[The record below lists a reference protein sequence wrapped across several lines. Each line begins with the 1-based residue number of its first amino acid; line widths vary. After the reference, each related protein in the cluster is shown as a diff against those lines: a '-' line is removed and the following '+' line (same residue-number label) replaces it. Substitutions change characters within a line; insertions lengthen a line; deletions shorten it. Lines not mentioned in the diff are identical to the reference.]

1 MNKILPLFALAAT
14 GLTAMAQSELP
25 AFTAKDKLEAAT
37 YYHIRF
43 KNGGVELVDKG
54 ANAKVSTAYGR
65 KNDAQLFAFI
75 GTKDN
80 FVLRSKKGN
89 YLAYQNNRMT
99 SVQSAEQ
106 AEVLSI
112 LNSPNFGKGYYV
124 IARKSDS
131 SNSFNPNGGIGV
143 GKEIG
148 FWNNS
153 DVNNSLYFPL
163 PEDIPVATYSAY
175 RDEFTQNEYAY
186 TANNSFNPERPLTL
200 WYVKPAMGVANPWME
215 YSLPLGNGHLGA
227 SLFGGIQVDQIQLN
241 EKTIWTGT
249 PTDIGNHGGYHNLG
263 GIFVHDL
270 SNNFDEKTKRAIG
283 YSRFLDIER
292 GIGGVDYSDQQRTKY
307 SRRYFSSAPD
317 DVVAAHYKATGANK
331 LHLRFALVA
340 GEAIEASVPQYD
352 ENGEASFAGKL
363 PTVYYN
369 ARMKV
374 VPTGGTMT
382 VTKEGIEVKD
392 ATEVKLIFSAASTFD
407 GSVPSRSTG
416 DASTVAA
423 KVQDI
428 VTKAAAKSWAA
439 LESAHVADFESYMGR
454 VKLNLNEAKTRR
466 NTENLIE
473 LYNYQGA
480 SENKNSR
487 EGLFLEQLY
496 FNYGRYLMIS
506 SSRGAINVPSNLQG
520 IWNDKAE
527 APWNSDIHT
536 NINVQM
542 NYWPAE
548 TTNLSDCHLPFLN
561 YILDNYKGEG
571 WQKAARWGS
580 DGQKVGW
587 TVFTE
592 SNIFGGMS
600 TWGGNYKEVNA
611 WYCTHLWDHYRFT
624 RDEAFLRK
632 AFPAIWQSA
641 QFWMERMI
649 QDKVKKDGTFV
660 APNEYSPE
668 QNDHPREDGTAH
680 AQQLI
685 TANLQIAQN
694 AINILGA
701 ESLGLSAA
709 DVEKLKN
716 YVEKTDKG
724 LHIEEYK
731 GDWEDWA
738 PKLGIKNGTQLLKEW
753 KYAPYSVSGDK
764 GHRHMSHL
772 MCLYPLNQ
780 VERGDDYFQPAVNAL
795 TLRGDAATGWSM
807 GWKVNLWARAK
818 DGDHARRILNNALK
832 HSTSYGTDQYQ
843 GGIYYNLY
851 DSHAPFQIDGNFGV
865 CAGMAEMLLQSQN
878 EVIEILPAL
887 PRAWKNGSVTG
898 LKAVGNFTVD
908 VAWKKLLPSTIKI
921 VSHLGQPL
929 RVKVSGNTEKE
940 GKEVDPTKLDLTKV
954 KVLVDGHGAKV
965 TPVETKDKKHPTF
978 EIKALVNGELKDVP
992 AGATVT
998 IDFSSAAVPTGI
1010 GLVKKD
1016 DTKKKQIFG
1025 LDGRAAS
1032 ANSHGILVIDGQKV
1046 MQ

>member
-25 AFTAKDKLEAAT
+25 TFTAQDKLDAAT

-54 ANAKVSTAYGR
+54 ANAKLSTAYGR

-80 FVLRSKKGN
+80 FVLRSKNGN

-99 SVQSAEQ
+99 SVKEAAKAE
-106 AEVLSI
+106 ALSI
-112 LNSPNFGKGYYV
+112 LNSPNFGKGFYV

-131 SNSFNPNGGIGV
+131 GNSFNPFGGTGV

-148 FWNNS
+148 FWSNA

-163 PEDIPVATYSAY
+163 PEDVPAATYSAY
-175 RDEFTQNEYAY
+175 RDEFTKKEYAF

-200 WYVKPAMGVANPWME
+200 WYVKPAMGGDNPWME

-227 SLFGGIQVDQIQLN
+227 SLFGGIKVDQIQLN

-249 PTDIGNHGGYHNLG
+249 PTVIGNHGGYHNLG

-270 SNNFDEKTKRAIG
+270 SDNFDEKTKRAIG

-292 GIGGVDYSDQQRTKY
+292 GVGGVNFSDKAGTKY
-307 SRRYFSSAPD
+307 ERRYFSSAPD
-317 DVVAAHYKATGANK
+317 DVVAAHYKATGDNK

-340 GEAIEASVPQYD
+340 GEDINASNPKYD
-352 ENGEASFAGKL
+352 ENGEVSFAGKL

-392 ATEVKLIFSAASTFD
+392 ATEVKVIFSAASTFD

-416 DASTVAA
+416 DANTVAA

-454 VKLNLNEAKTRR
+454 VKLNLDNASTKR
-466 NTENLIE
+466 NTQSLITS
-473 LYNYQGA
+473 YNT
-480 SENKNSR
+480 SPSNKNSK

-520 IWNDKAE
+520 IWNDKAD
-527 APWNSDIHT
+527 APWHSDIHT

-600 TWGGNYKEVNA
+600 TWGDNYKEVNA

-685 TANLQIAQN
+685 TANLQIAQD

-709 DVEKLKN
+709 DVAKLKN

-731 GDWEDWA
+731 GDWGSWA
-738 PKLGIKNGTQLLKEW
+738 SDLKINKGTKLLKEW

-908 VAWKKLLPSTIKI
+908 VAWKNLLPSEVKI
-921 VSHLGQPL
+921 VSHLGLPL
-929 RVKVSGNTEKE
+929 RVKVAGNTQKPGEE
-940 GKEVDPTKLDLTKV
+940 IDPYKFDLTLV
-954 KVLVDGHGAKV
+954 KVLVNGRGAKV
-965 TPVETKDKKHPTF
+965 IPVETKDKKHPTF

-992 AGATVT
+992 AGSTVT

-1010 GLVKKD
+1010 GLVKKQD
-1016 DTKKKQIFG
+1016 AKKKQVFS

-1032 ANSHGILVIDGQKV
+1032 SNSHGILVIDGQKV

>member
-14 GLTAMAQSELP
+14 GLSAMAQSELP
-25 AFTAKDKLEAAT
+25 TFTAQDKLDAAT

-54 ANAKVSTAYGR
+54 TNAKVSTAYGR

-75 GTKDN
+75 GTQQN
-80 FVLRSKKGN
+80 FVLRSKNGN

-99 SVQSAEQ
+99 SVKEAAKAE
-106 AEVLSI
+106 ALSI
-112 LNSPNFGKGYYV
+112 LNSPNFGKGFYV
-124 IARKSDS
+124 IARKNDS
-131 SNSFNPNGGIGV
+131 GNSFNPFGGTGV

-148 FWNNS
+148 FWSNA

-163 PEDIPVATYSAY
+163 PEDVPAATYSAY
-175 RDEFTQNEYAY
+175 RDEFTKKEYAF

-200 WYVKPAMGVANPWME
+200 WYVKPAMGVTNPWME

-249 PTDIGNHGGYHNLG
+249 PTVIGNHGGYHNLG

-270 SNNFDEKTKRAIG
+270 SENFNTTDKKAFN
-283 YSRFLDIER
+283 YNRFLDIER
-292 GIGGVDYSDQQRTKY
+292 GVGGVNFSDKAGTKY
-307 SRRYFSSAPD
+307 ERRYFSSAPD
-317 DVVAAHYKATGANK
+317 DVVAAHYKATGDDK

-340 GEAIEASVPQYD
+340 GEDINASDPKYD
-352 ENGEASFAGKL
+352 NNGEAFFAGKL

-382 VTKEGIEVKD
+382 VTKEGVEVKE
-392 ATEVKLIFSAASTFD
+392 ATEVKVIFSAASTFD
-407 GSVPSRSTG
+407 GSVPSRSIG
-416 DASTVAA
+416 DANTVAA

-454 VKLNLNEAKTRR
+454 VKLNLDNASTKR
-466 NTENLIE
+466 NTQSLITS
-473 LYNYQGA
+473 YNA
-480 SENKNSR
+480 SPSNKDSR

-506 SSRGAINVPSNLQG
+506 SSRGNINVPSNLQG

-571 WQKAARWGS
+571 WQKAARWGD

-600 TWGGNYKEVNA
+600 TWGNNYKEVNA

-685 TANLQIAQN
+685 TANLQIAQD

-709 DVEKLKN
+709 DVAQLKK

-731 GDWEDWA
+731 GDWGDWA
-738 PKLGIKNGTQLLKEW
+738 SNLKINKGTKLLKEW
-753 KYAPYSVSGDK
+753 KYASYNVSKDK

-908 VAWKKLLPSTIKI
+908 VAWKNLLPSEVKI
-921 VSHLGQPL
+921 VSHLGLPL
-929 RVKVSGNTEKE
+929 RVKVAGNTQKPGEE
-940 GKEVDPTKLDLTKV
+940 IDPYKFDLTLV
-954 KVLVDGHGAKV
+954 KVLVNGRGAKV
-965 TPVETKDKKHPTF
+965 IPVETKDKKHPTF

-998 IDFSSAAVPTGI
+998 IDFSAPAVPTGI
-1010 GLVKKD
+1010 GLVKKQD
-1016 DTKKKQIFG
+1016 AKKKQVFS

-1032 ANSHGILVIDGQKV
+1032 SNSHGILVVDGQKV

>member
-1 MNKILPLFALAAT
+1 MTMNKILPLFALAAT

-25 AFTAKDKLEAAT
+25 TFTAKDKLEAAT

-54 ANAKVSTAYGR
+54 ANAKLSTAYGR

-80 FVLRSKKGN
+80 FVLRSKNGN

-99 SVQSAEQ
+99 SVKEVAKAE
-106 AEVLSI
+106 ALSI
-112 LNSPNFGKGYYV
+112 LNSPNFGKGFYV

-131 SNSFNPNGGIGV
+131 GNSFNPFGGTGV

-148 FWNNS
+148 FWSNA

-163 PEDIPVATYSAY
+163 PEDVPAATYSAY
-175 RDEFTQNEYAY
+175 RDEFTKKEYAF
-186 TANNSFNPERPLTL
+186 TANNTFNPERPLTL
-200 WYVKPAMGVANPWME
+200 WYVKPAMGVTNPWME

-249 PTDIGNHGGYHNLG
+249 PTVIGNHGGYHNLG

-270 SNNFDEKTKRAIG
+270 SENFNTTDKKAFN
-283 YSRFLDIER
+283 YNRFLDIER
-292 GIGGVDYSDQQRTKY
+292 GVGGVNFSDKAGTKY
-307 SRRYFSSAPD
+307 ERRYFSSAPD
-317 DVVAAHYKATGANK
+317 DVVAAHYKATGDNK

-340 GEAIEASVPQYD
+340 GEDINASNPKYD
-352 ENGEASFAGKL
+352 ENGEVSFAGKL

-382 VTKEGIEVKD
+382 VTKEGVEVKD
-392 ATEVKLIFSAASTFD
+392 ATEVKVIFSAASTFD
-407 GSVPSRSTG
+407 GSVPSRSIG
-416 DASTVAA
+416 DANTVAA

-454 VKLNLNEAKTRR
+454 VKLNLDNASTKR
-466 NTENLIE
+466 NTQSLITS
-473 LYNYQGA
+473 YNA
-480 SENKNSR
+480 SPSNKDSR

-506 SSRGAINVPSNLQG
+506 SSRGNINVPSNLQG

-571 WQKAARWGS
+571 WQKAARWGD

-600 TWGGNYKEVNA
+600 TWGNNYKEVNA

-685 TANLQIAQN
+685 TANLQIAQD

-709 DVEKLKN
+709 DVAQLKN

-731 GDWEDWA
+731 GDWGDWA
-738 PKLGIKNGTQLLKEW
+738 SNLKVNKGTKLLKEW
-753 KYAPYSVSGDK
+753 KYASYSVSKDK

-818 DGDHARRILNNALK
+818 DGDHARRILNNALR
-832 HSTSYGTDQYQ
+832 HSTAYITDQYQ

-878 EVIEILPAL
+878 EVIEVLPAL

-908 VAWKKLLPSTIKI
+908 VAWKNLLPSEVKI
-921 VSHLGQPL
+921 VSHLGLPL
-929 RVKVSGNTEKE
+929 RVKVAGNTQKPGEE
-940 GKEVDPTKLDLTKV
+940 IDPYKFDLTLV
-954 KVLVDGHGAKV
+954 KVLVNGRGAKV
-965 TPVETKDKKHPTF
+965 IPVETKDKKHPTF

-992 AGATVT
+992 AGSTVT
-998 IDFSSAAVPTGI
+998 IDFSAPAVPTGI
-1010 GLVKKD
+1010 GLVKKED
-1016 DTKKKQIFG
+1016 NKKKQVFG

>member
-14 GLTAMAQSELP
+14 GLSAMAQSELP
-25 AFTAKDKLEAAT
+25 TFTAQDKLDAAT

-54 ANAKVSTAYGR
+54 TNAKVSTAYGR

-75 GTKDN
+75 GTQQN
-80 FVLRSKKGN
+80 FVLRSKNGN

-99 SVQSAEQ
+99 SVKEAAKAE
-106 AEVLSI
+106 ALSI
-112 LNSPNFGKGYYV
+112 LNSPNFGKGFYV

-131 SNSFNPNGGIGV
+131 GNSFNPFGGTGV

-148 FWNNS
+148 FWSNA
-153 DVNNSLYFPL
+153 DVNNSLYVPL
-163 PEDIPVATYSAY
+163 PEDEPAATYSAY
-175 RDEFTQNEYAY
+175 RDEFTKKEYAF

-200 WYVKPAMGVANPWME
+200 WYVKPAMGGDNPWME

-227 SLFGGIQVDQIQLN
+227 SLFGGIKVDQIQLN

-249 PTDIGNHGGYHNLG
+249 PTVIGNHGGYHNLG

-270 SNNFDEKTKRAIG
+270 SENFNTTDKKAFN
-283 YSRFLDIER
+283 YNRFLDIER
-292 GIGGVDYSDQQRTKY
+292 GVGGVNFSDKAGTKY
-307 SRRYFSSAPD
+307 ERRYFSSAPD
-317 DVVAAHYKATGANK
+317 DVVAAHYKATGDDK

-340 GEAIEASVPQYD
+340 GEDINASDPKYD
-352 ENGEASFAGKL
+352 NNGEAFFAGKL

-382 VTKEGIEVKD
+382 VTKEGVEVKE
-392 ATEVKLIFSAASTFD
+392 ATEVKVIFSAASTFD
-407 GSVPSRSTG
+407 GSVPSRSIG
-416 DASTVAA
+416 DANTVAA

-454 VKLNLNEAKTRR
+454 VKLNLDNASTKR
-466 NTENLIE
+466 NTQSLITS
-473 LYNYQGA
+473 YNA
-480 SENKNSR
+480 SPSNKDSR

-506 SSRGAINVPSNLQG
+506 SSRGNINVPSNLQG

-571 WQKAARWGS
+571 WQKAARWGD

-600 TWGGNYKEVNA
+600 TWGNNYKEVNA

-685 TANLQIAQN
+685 TANLQIAQD

-709 DVEKLKN
+709 DVAQLKK

-731 GDWEDWA
+731 GDWGDWA
-738 PKLGIKNGTQLLKEW
+738 SNLKVNKGTKLLKEW
-753 KYAPYSVSGDK
+753 KYASYSVSKDK

-908 VAWKKLLPSTIKI
+908 VAWKNLLPSEVKV
-921 VSHLGQPL
+921 VSHLGLPL
-929 RVKVSGNTEKE
+929 RIKVAGNTQKPGEE
-940 GKEVDPTKLDLTKV
+940 IDPYKFDLTLV
-954 KVLVDGHGAKV
+954 KVLVNGRGAKV
-965 TPVETKDKKHPTF
+965 IPVETKDKKHPTF

-998 IDFSSAAVPTGI
+998 IDFSAPAVPTGI
-1010 GLVKKD
+1010 GLVKKED
-1016 DTKKKQIFG
+1016 YKKKQVFG

-1032 ANSHGILVIDGQKV
+1032 SNSHGILVIDGQKV

>member
-1 MNKILPLFALAAT
+1 MTMNKILPLFALAAT
-14 GLTAMAQSELP
+14 GLSAMAQSELP
-25 AFTAKDKLEAAT
+25 TFTAQDKLDAAT

-54 ANAKVSTAYGR
+54 TNAKVSTAYGR

-80 FVLRSKKGN
+80 FVLRSKNGN

-99 SVQSAEQ
+99 SVKEAAKAE
-106 AEVLSI
+106 ALSI
-112 LNSPNFGKGYYV
+112 LNSPNFGKGFYV

-131 SNSFNPNGGIGV
+131 GNSFNPFGGTGV

-148 FWNNS
+148 FWSNA

-163 PEDIPVATYSAY
+163 PEDVPAATYSAY
-175 RDEFTQNEYAY
+175 RDEFTKKEYAF

-200 WYVKPAMGVANPWME
+200 WYVKPAMGGDNPWME

-227 SLFGGIQVDQIQLN
+227 SLFGGIKVDQIQLN

-249 PTDIGNHGGYHNLG
+249 PTVIGNHGGYHNLG

-270 SNNFDEKTKRAIG
+270 SENFNTTDKKAFN
-283 YSRFLDIER
+283 YNRFLDIER
-292 GIGGVDYSDQQRTKY
+292 GVGGVNFSDKAGTKY
-307 SRRYFSSAPD
+307 ERRYFSSAPD
-317 DVVAAHYKATGANK
+317 DVVAAHYKATGDDK

-340 GEAIEASVPQYD
+340 GEDINASDPKYD
-352 ENGEASFAGKL
+352 NNGEAFFAGKL

-382 VTKEGIEVKD
+382 VTKEGVEVKE
-392 ATEVKLIFSAASTFD
+392 ATEVKVIFSAASTFD
-407 GSVPSRSTG
+407 GSVPSRSIG
-416 DASTVAA
+416 DANTVAA

-454 VKLNLNEAKTRR
+454 VKLNLDNASTKR
-466 NTENLIE
+466 NTQSLITS
-473 LYNYQGA
+473 YNA
-480 SENKNSR
+480 SPSNKDSR

-506 SSRGAINVPSNLQG
+506 SSRGNINVPSNLQG

-571 WQKAARWGS
+571 WQKAARWGD

-600 TWGGNYKEVNA
+600 TWGNNYKEVNA

-685 TANLQIAQN
+685 TANLQIAQD

-709 DVEKLKN
+709 DVAQLKK

-731 GDWEDWA
+731 GDWGDWA
-738 PKLGIKNGTQLLKEW
+738 SNLKVNKGTKLLKEW
-753 KYAPYSVSGDK
+753 KYASYSVSKDK

-818 DGDHARRILNNALK
+818 DGDHARRILNNALR
-832 HSTSYGTDQYQ
+832 HSTAYITDQYQ

-878 EVIEILPAL
+878 EVIEVLPAL

-908 VAWKKLLPSTIKI
+908 VAWKNLLPSEVKI
-921 VSHLGQPL
+921 VSHLGLPL
-929 RVKVSGNTEKE
+929 RVKVSGNTQKPGEE
-940 GKEVDPTKLDLTKV
+940 IDPYKFDLTLV
-954 KVLVDGHGAKV
+954 KVLVNGRGAKV
-965 TPVETKDKKHPTF
+965 VPVETKDKKHPTF

-998 IDFSSAAVPTGI
+998 IDFSAPAVPTGI
-1010 GLVKKD
+1010 GLVKKQD
-1016 DTKKKQIFG
+1016 AKKKQVFS

-1032 ANSHGILVIDGQKV
+1032 SNSHGILVVDGQKV

>member
-14 GLTAMAQSELP
+14 GLSAMAQSELP
-25 AFTAKDKLEAAT
+25 TFTAQDKLDAAT

-54 ANAKVSTAYGR
+54 TNAKVSTAYGR

-80 FVLRSKKGN
+80 FVLRSKNGN
-89 YLAYQNNRMT
+89 YLAYLNNRMT
-99 SVQSAEQ
+99 SVKEVAKAE
-106 AEVLSI
+106 ALSI

-131 SNSFNPNGGIGV
+131 GNSFNPYGGTGV
-143 GKEIG
+143 GKDIG
-148 FWNNS
+148 FWQNN

-163 PEDIPVATYSAY
+163 PDDVSTPTYSAY
-175 RDEFTQNEYAY
+175 RDEFTQKEYAF

-249 PTDIGNHGGYHNLG
+249 PTAIGNHGGYHNLG

-270 SNNFDEKTKRAIG
+270 SENFNNKDKRAFN

-292 GIGGVDYSDQQRTKY
+292 GIGGVDYSDKTGTKY
-307 SRRYFSSAPD
+307 ERRYFSSAPD
-317 DVVAAHYKATGANK
+317 DVVAAHYKATGDDK

-340 GEAIEASVPQYD
+340 GEDINASDPKYD
-352 ENGEASFAGKL
+352 NNGEAFFAGKL

-382 VTKEGIEVKD
+382 VTKEGVEVKE
-392 ATEVKLIFSAASTFD
+392 ATEVKVIFSAASTFD
-407 GSVPSRSTG
+407 GSVPSRSIG
-416 DASTVAA
+416 DANTVAA

-454 VKLNLNEAKTRR
+454 VKLNLDNASTKR
-466 NTENLIE
+466 NTQSLITS
-473 LYNYQGA
+473 YNA
-480 SENKNSR
+480 SPSNKDSR

-506 SSRGAINVPSNLQG
+506 SSRGNINVPSNLQG

-571 WQKAARWGS
+571 WQKAARWGD

-600 TWGGNYKEVNA
+600 TWGNNYKEVNA

-685 TANLQIAQN
+685 TANLQIAQD

-709 DVEKLKN
+709 DVAQLKK

-731 GDWEDWA
+731 GDWGDWA
-738 PKLGIKNGTQLLKEW
+738 SNLKINKGTKLLKEW
-753 KYAPYSVSGDK
+753 KYASYNVSKDK

-818 DGDHARRILNNALK
+818 DGDHARRILNNALR
-832 HSTSYGTDQYQ
+832 HSTAYITDQYQ

-878 EVIEILPAL
+878 EVIEVLPAL

-908 VAWKKLLPSTIKI
+908 VAWKNLLPSEVKI
-921 VSHLGQPL
+921 VSHLGLPL
-929 RVKVSGNTEKE
+929 RVKVSGNTQKPGEE
-940 GKEVDPTKLDLTKV
+940 IDPYKFDLTLV
-954 KVLVDGHGAKV
+954 KVLVNGRGAKV
-965 TPVETKDKKHPTF
+965 IPVETKDKKHPTF

-998 IDFSSAAVPTGI
+998 IDFSAPAVPTGI
-1010 GLVKKD
+1010 GLVKKQD
-1016 DTKKKQIFG
+1016 AKKKQVFS

-1032 ANSHGILVIDGQKV
+1032 SNSHGILVVDGQKV

>member
-25 AFTAKDKLEAAT
+25 TFTAKDKLEAAT

-54 ANAKVSTAYGR
+54 ANAKLSTAYGR

-80 FVLRSKKGN
+80 FVLRSKNGN
-89 YLAYQNNRMT
+89 YLAYLNNRMT
-99 SVQSAEQ
+99 SVKEVAKAE
-106 AEVLSI
+106 ALSI

-131 SNSFNPNGGIGV
+131 GNSFNPHGGTGV

-148 FWNNS
+148 FWQNN

-163 PEDIPVATYSAY
+163 PDDVPTPTYSAY
-175 RDEFTQNEYAY
+175 RDEFTKKEYAF

-227 SLFGGIQVDQIQLN
+227 SLFGGIKVDQIQLN

-249 PTDIGNHGGYHNLG
+249 PTVIGNHGGYHNLG

-270 SNNFDEKTKRAIG
+270 SENFNTTDKKAFN
-283 YSRFLDIER
+283 YNRFLDIER
-292 GIGGVDYSDQQRTKY
+292 GVGGVNFSDKAGTKY
-307 SRRYFSSAPD
+307 ERRYFSSAPD
-317 DVVAAHYKATGANK
+317 DVVAAHYKATGDNK

-340 GEAIEASVPQYD
+340 GEDINASNPKYD
-352 ENGEASFAGKL
+352 ENGEVSFAGKL

-382 VTKEGIEVKD
+382 VTKEGVEVKD
-392 ATEVKLIFSAASTFD
+392 ATEVKVIFSAASTFD
-407 GSVPSRSTG
+407 GGVPSRSTG

-454 VKLNLNEAKTRR
+454 VKLNLDNASTKR
-466 NTENLIE
+466 NTQSLITS
-473 LYNYQGA
+473 YNA
-480 SENKNSR
+480 SPSNKNSK

-600 TWGGNYKEVNA
+600 TWGNNYKEVNA

-685 TANLQIAQN
+685 TANLQIAQD

-709 DVEKLKN
+709 DVAKLKN

-738 PKLGIKNGTQLLKEW
+738 PKLGIKKGTKLLKEW

-908 VAWKKLLPSTIKI
+908 VAWKNLLPSEVKI
-921 VSHLGQPL
+921 VSHLGLPL
-929 RVKVSGNTEKE
+929 RVKVAGNTQKPGEE
-940 GKEVDPTKLDLTKV
+940 IDPYKFDLTLV

-992 AGATVT
+992 AGSTVT

-1016 DTKKKQIFG
+1016 DTKKKQVFG

>member
-14 GLTAMAQSELP
+14 GLSAMAQSELP
-25 AFTAKDKLEAAT
+25 TFTAQDKLDAAT

-54 ANAKVSTAYGR
+54 TNAKVSTAYGR

-75 GTKDN
+75 GTQQN
-80 FVLRSKKGN
+80 FVLRSKNGN

-99 SVQSAEQ
+99 SVKEAAKAE
-106 AEVLSI
+106 ALSI

-131 SNSFNPNGGIGV
+131 GNSFNPFGGTGV

-148 FWNNS
+148 FWSNA

-163 PEDIPVATYSAY
+163 PDDVPTPTYSAY
-175 RDEFTQNEYAY
+175 RDEFTKKEYAY

-200 WYVKPAMGVANPWME
+200 WYVKPAMGVTNPWME

-270 SNNFDEKTKRAIG
+270 SENFNTTDKKAFN
-283 YSRFLDIER
+283 YNRFLDIER
-292 GIGGVDYSDQQRTKY
+292 GVGGVNFSDKAGTKY
-307 SRRYFSSAPD
+307 ERRYFSSAPD
-317 DVVAAHYKATGANK
+317 DVVAAHYKATGDNK

-340 GEAIEASVPQYD
+340 GEDINASNPKYD
-352 ENGEASFAGKL
+352 ENGEVSFAGKL

-382 VTKEGIEVKD
+382 VTKEGVEVKD
-392 ATEVKLIFSAASTFD
+392 ATEVKVIFSAASTFD
-407 GSVPSRSTG
+407 GSVPSRSIG
-416 DASTVAA
+416 DANTVAA

-454 VKLNLNEAKTRR
+454 VKLNLDNASTKR
-466 NTENLIE
+466 NTQSLITS
-473 LYNYQGA
+473 YNA
-480 SENKNSR
+480 SPSNKDSR

-506 SSRGAINVPSNLQG
+506 SSRGNINVPSNLQG

-571 WQKAARWGS
+571 WQKAARWGD

-685 TANLQIAQN
+685 TANLQIAQD

-709 DVEKLKN
+709 DVAQLKK

-731 GDWEDWA
+731 GDWGDWA
-738 PKLGIKNGTQLLKEW
+738 SNLKVNKGTKLLKEW
-753 KYAPYSVSGDK
+753 KYASYSVSKDK

-878 EVIEILPAL
+878 EVIEVLPAL

-908 VAWKKLLPSTIKI
+908 VAWKNLLPSEVKV
-921 VSHLGQPL
+921 VSHLGLPL
-929 RVKVSGNTEKE
+929 RIKVAGNTQKPGEE
-940 GKEVDPTKLDLTKV
+940 IDPYKFDLTLV
-954 KVLVDGHGAKV
+954 KVLVNGRGAKV
-965 TPVETKDKKHPTF
+965 IPVETKDKKHPTF

-998 IDFSSAAVPTGI
+998 IDFSAPAVPTGI
-1010 GLVKKD
+1010 GLVKKQD
-1016 DTKKKQIFG
+1016 AKKKQVFS

-1032 ANSHGILVIDGQKV
+1032 SNSHGILVVDGQKV

>member
-1 MNKILPLFALAAT
+1 MTMNKILPLFALAAT

-25 AFTAKDKLEAAT
+25 TFTAKDKLEAAT

-54 ANAKVSTAYGR
+54 ANAKLSTAYGR

-80 FVLRSKKGN
+80 FVLRSKNGN

-99 SVQSAEQ
+99 SVKEAAKAE
-106 AEVLSI
+106 ALSI
-112 LNSPNFGKGYYV
+112 LNSPNFGKGFYV

-131 SNSFNPNGGIGV
+131 GNSFNPFGGTGV

-148 FWNNS
+148 FWSNA

-163 PEDIPVATYSAY
+163 PEDVPTPTYSAY
-175 RDEFTQNEYAY
+175 RDEFTKKEYAF
-186 TANNSFNPERPLTL
+186 TANNTFNPERPLTL
-200 WYVKPAMGVANPWME
+200 WYVKPAMGVTNPWME

-249 PTDIGNHGGYHNLG
+249 PTVIGNHGGYHNLG

-270 SNNFDEKTKRAIG
+270 SENFNTTDKKAFN
-283 YSRFLDIER
+283 YNRFLDIER
-292 GIGGVDYSDQQRTKY
+292 GVGGVNFSDKAGTKY
-307 SRRYFSSAPD
+307 ERRYFSSAPD
-317 DVVAAHYKATGANK
+317 DVVAAHYKATGDNK

-340 GEAIEASVPQYD
+340 GEDINASNPKYD
-352 ENGEASFAGKL
+352 ENGEVSFAGKL

-382 VTKEGIEVKD
+382 VTKEGVEVKD
-392 ATEVKLIFSAASTFD
+392 ATEVKVIFSAASTFD
-407 GSVPSRSTG
+407 GSVPSRSIG
-416 DASTVAA
+416 DANTVAA

-454 VKLNLNEAKTRR
+454 VKLNLDNASTKR
-466 NTENLIE
+466 NTQSLITS
-473 LYNYQGA
+473 YNA
-480 SENKNSR
+480 SPSNKDSR

-506 SSRGAINVPSNLQG
+506 SSRGNINVPSNLQG

-571 WQKAARWGS
+571 WQKAARWGD

-600 TWGGNYKEVNA
+600 TWGNNYKEVNA

-685 TANLQIAQN
+685 TANLQIAQD

-709 DVEKLKN
+709 DVAQLKK

-731 GDWEDWA
+731 GDWGDWA
-738 PKLGIKNGTQLLKEW
+738 SNLKVNKGTKLLKEW
-753 KYAPYSVSGDK
+753 KYASYSVSKDK

-818 DGDHARRILNNALK
+818 DGDHARRILNNALR
-832 HSTSYGTDQYQ
+832 HSTAYITDQYQ

-878 EVIEILPAL
+878 EVIEVLPAL

-908 VAWKKLLPSTIKI
+908 VAWKNLLPSEVKI
-921 VSHLGQPL
+921 VSHLGLPL
-929 RVKVSGNTEKE
+929 RVKVSGNTQKPGEE
-940 GKEVDPTKLDLTKV
+940 IDPYKFDLTLV
-954 KVLVDGHGAKV
+954 KVLVNGRGAKV
-965 TPVETKDKKHPTF
+965 IPVESKDKKHPTF

-998 IDFSSAAVPTGI
+998 IDFSSPAVPTGI
-1010 GLVKKD
+1010 GLVKKQD
-1016 DTKKKQIFG
+1016 AKKKQVFG

-1032 ANSHGILVIDGQKV
+1032 ANSHGILVVDGQKV

>member
-14 GLTAMAQSELP
+14 GLSAMAQSELP

-54 ANAKVSTAYGR
+54 TNAKVSTAYGR

-75 GTKDN
+75 GTQQD
-80 FVLRSKKGN
+80 FVLRSKNGN

-99 SVQSAEQ
+99 SVKEAAKAE
-106 AEVLSI
+106 ALSI
-112 LNSPNFGKGYYV
+112 LNSPNFGKGFYV

-131 SNSFNPNGGIGV
+131 GNSFNPFGGTGV

-148 FWNNS
+148 FWSNA

-163 PEDIPVATYSAY
+163 PEDVPAATYSAY
-175 RDEFTQNEYAY
+175 RDEFTKKEYAY

-200 WYVKPAMGVANPWME
+200 WYVKPAMGVTNPWME

-249 PTDIGNHGGYHNLG
+249 PTVIGNHGGYHNLG

-270 SNNFDEKTKRAIG
+270 SEDFNTTDKKAFN
-283 YSRFLDIER
+283 YNRFLDIER
-292 GIGGVDYSDQQRTKY
+292 GVGGVNFSDKAGTKY
-307 SRRYFSSAPD
+307 ERRYFSSAPD
-317 DVVAAHYKATGANK
+317 DVVAAHYKATGDNK

-340 GEAIEASVPQYD
+340 GEDINASNPKYD
-352 ENGEASFAGKL
+352 ENGEVSFAGKL

-382 VTKEGIEVKD
+382 VTKEGVEVKD
-392 ATEVKLIFSAASTFD
+392 ATEVKVIFSAASTFD
-407 GSVPSRSTG
+407 GSVPSRSIG
-416 DASTVAA
+416 DANTVAA

-454 VKLNLNEAKTRR
+454 VKLNLDNASTKR
-466 NTENLIE
+466 NTQSLITS
-473 LYNYQGA
+473 YNA
-480 SENKNSR
+480 SPSNKNSK

-506 SSRGAINVPSNLQG
+506 SSRGNINVPSNLQG

-571 WQKAARWGS
+571 WQKAARWGD

-600 TWGGNYKEVNA
+600 TWGNNYKEVNA

-685 TANLQIAQN
+685 TANLQIAQE

-709 DVEKLKN
+709 DVAKLKN

-731 GDWEDWA
+731 GDWGDWA
-738 PKLGIKNGTQLLKEW
+738 KNLGINKGTKLLKEW

-878 EVIEILPAL
+878 EVIEVLPAL

-908 VAWKKLLPSTIKI
+908 VAWKNLLPSEVKI
-921 VSHLGQPL
+921 VSHLGLPL
-929 RVKVSGNTEKE
+929 RVKVAGNTQKPGEE
-940 GKEVDPTKLDLTKV
+940 IDPYKFDLTLV
-954 KVLVDGHGAKV
+954 KVLVNGRGAKV
-965 TPVETKDKKHPTF
+965 IPVESKDKKHPTF

-998 IDFSSAAVPTGI
+998 IDFSSPALPTGI
-1010 GLVKKD
+1010 GLVKKQD
-1016 DTKKKQIFG
+1016 AKKKQVFG

>member
-14 GLTAMAQSELP
+14 GLSAMAQSELP
-25 AFTAKDKLEAAT
+25 TFTAQDKLDAAT

-54 ANAKVSTAYGR
+54 TNAKVSTAYGR

-75 GTKDN
+75 GTQQN
-80 FVLRSKKGN
+80 FVLRSKNGN

-99 SVQSAEQ
+99 SVKEAAKAE
-106 AEVLSI
+106 ALSI
-112 LNSPNFGKGYYV
+112 LNSPNFGKGFYV
-124 IARKSDS
+124 IARKSDNG
-131 SNSFNPNGGIGV
+131 NSFNPNGGMGV

-148 FWNNS
+148 FWNNA

-163 PEDIPVATYSAY
+163 PEDVPAATYSAY
-175 RDEFTQNEYAY
+175 RDEFTKKEYAFS
-186 TANNSFNPERPLTL
+186 ANNSFTPERPLTL
-200 WYVKPAMGVANPWME
+200 WYVKPAMGVDNPWME

-249 PTDIGNHGGYHNLG
+249 PTAIGNHGGYHNLG

-292 GIGGVDYSDQQRTKY
+292 GIGGVDYSDKQGTKY
-307 SRRYFSSAPD
+307 ERRYISSAPD

-340 GEAIEASVPQYD
+340 GEAIEASVPKYD

-374 VPTGGTMT
+374 VPIGGTMT
-382 VTKEGIEVKD
+382 VTKEGVEVKD
-392 ATEVKLIFSAASTFD
+392 ATEVKVIFSAASTFD

-428 VTKAAAKSWAA
+428 VTKAAAKSWAE

-454 VKLNLNEAKTRR
+454 VKLNLDNASTKR
-466 NTENLIE
+466 NTQSLITNYNLSD
-473 LYNYQGA
+473 A
-480 SENKNSR
+480 SKNSKD
-487 EGLFLEQLY
+487 GLFLEQLY

-580 DGQKVGW
+580 DGQNVGW

-600 TWGGNYKEVNA
+600 SWGGNYKEVNA

-685 TANLQIAQN
+685 TANLQIAQD

-738 PKLGIKNGTQLLKEW
+738 PKLGIKKGTKLLKEW

-832 HSTSYGTDQYQ
+832 HSTAYGTDQYK

-992 AGATVT
+992 AGSTVT

>member
-25 AFTAKDKLEAAT
+25 TFTAKDKLEAAT

-54 ANAKVSTAYGR
+54 ANAKLSTAYGR

-80 FVLRSKKGN
+80 FVLRSKNGN

-99 SVQSAEQ
+99 SVKEVAKAE
-106 AEVLSI
+106 ALSI
-112 LNSPNFGKGYYV
+112 LNSPNFGKGFYV

-131 SNSFNPNGGIGV
+131 GNSFNPFGGTGV

-148 FWNNS
+148 FWSNA

-163 PEDIPVATYSAY
+163 PEDVPAATYSAY
-175 RDEFTQNEYAY
+175 RDEFTKKEYAF
-186 TANNSFNPERPLTL
+186 TANNTFNPERPLTL
-200 WYVKPAMGVANPWME
+200 WYVKPAMGVTNPWME

-249 PTDIGNHGGYHNLG
+249 PTVIGNHGGYHNLG

-270 SNNFDEKTKRAIG
+270 SENFNTTDKKAFN
-283 YSRFLDIER
+283 YNRFLDIER
-292 GIGGVDYSDQQRTKY
+292 GVGGVNFSDKAGTKY
-307 SRRYFSSAPD
+307 ERRYFSSAPD
-317 DVVAAHYKATGANK
+317 DVVAAHYKATGDNK

-340 GEAIEASVPQYD
+340 GEDINASNPKYD
-352 ENGEASFAGKL
+352 ENGEVSFAGKL

-382 VTKEGIEVKD
+382 VTKEGVEVKD
-392 ATEVKLIFSAASTFD
+392 ATEVKVIFSAASTFD
-407 GSVPSRSTG
+407 GSVPSRSIG
-416 DASTVAA
+416 DANTVAA

-454 VKLNLNEAKTRR
+454 VKLNLDNASTKR
-466 NTENLIE
+466 NTQSLITS
-473 LYNYQGA
+473 YNA
-480 SENKNSR
+480 SPSNKDSR

-506 SSRGAINVPSNLQG
+506 SSRGNINVPSNLQG

-571 WQKAARWGS
+571 WQKAARWGD

-600 TWGGNYKEVNA
+600 TWGNNYKEVNA

-685 TANLQIAQN
+685 TANLQIAQD

-709 DVEKLKN
+709 DVEKLKS

-731 GDWEDWA
+731 GDWGSWA
-738 PKLGIKNGTQLLKEW
+738 SDLKINKGTKLLKEW

-908 VAWKKLLPSTIKI
+908 VAWKNLLPSEVKI
-921 VSHLGQPL
+921 VSHLGLPL
-929 RVKVSGNTEKE
+929 RVKVAGNTQKPGEE
-940 GKEVDPTKLDLTKV
+940 IDPYKFDLTLV
-954 KVLVDGHGAKV
+954 KVLVNGRGAKV
-965 TPVETKDKKHPTF
+965 IPVETKDKKHPTF

-998 IDFSSAAVPTGI
+998 IDFSAPAVPTGI
-1010 GLVKKD
+1010 GLVKKED
-1016 DTKKKQIFG
+1016 YKKKQVFG

-1032 ANSHGILVIDGQKV
+1032 SNSHGILVIDGQKV

>member
-1 MNKILPLFALAAT
+1 MNKILPLLALAAT
-14 GLTAMAQSELP
+14 GTTAMAQSP
-25 AFTAKDKLEAAT
+25 VPNFTAQDKLDAAS

-54 ANAKVSTAYGR
+54 VNAKISTNYG
-65 KNDAQLFAFI
+65 NDASAQLFALI
-75 GTKDN
+75 GTRQS
-80 FVLRSKKGN
+80 FVLRSKDGN
-89 YLAYQNNRMT
+89 YVGFIGDRLT
-99 SVQSAEQ
+99 SVKEATQ
-106 AEVLSI
+106 ALNLTL
-112 LNSPNFGKGYYV
+112 LNSPAFGEGYYV
-124 IARKSDS
+124 IARVDNQN
-131 SNSFNPNGGIGV
+131 NSFNPFGGTGV
-143 GKEIG
+143 GKQIG
-148 FWNNS
+148 FWDNT
-153 DVNNSLYFPL
+153 DANNSLYFPL
-163 PEDIPVATYSAY
+163 PDDVPSPTYSAY
-175 RDEFTQNEYAY
+175 RDKFTKSEYGFSR
-186 TANNSFNPERPLTL
+186 NNSFRPERPLTL
-200 WYVKPAMGVANPWME
+200 WYSKPAMGVDNPWME

-249 PTDIGNHGGYHNLG
+249 PTDMGGYGGYRNLG
-263 GIFVHDL
+263 GIFVHDISDNFDK
-270 SNNFDEKTKRAIG
+270 SNNKASG
-283 YSRFLDIER
+283 YSRYLDIER
-292 GIGGVDYSDQQRTKY
+292 GIGGVNYSDKTGTKY
-307 SRRYFSSAPD
+307 ERRYFASAPD

-340 GEAIEASVPQYD
+340 GEDINASDPKYD
-352 ENGEASFAGKL
+352 ENGEVSFAGKL
-363 PTVYYN
+363 PTVFYN

-382 VTKEGIEVKD
+382 VTKQGIEVNG
-392 ATEVKLIFSAASTFD
+392 ASEVKVIFSAASTFD
-407 GSVPSRSTG
+407 SNVASRSTG
-416 DASTVAA
+416 DATTVAT
-423 KVQDI
+423 KVQDL
-428 VTKAAAKSWAA
+428 VTKAAAKSWAE
-439 LESAHVADFESYMGR
+439 LENAHVADFESYMGR
-454 VKLNLNEAKTRR
+454 VKLNLDDAATTKHTESLISYYNSSSR
-466 NTENLIE
+466 NKD
-473 LYNYQGA
+473 
-480 SENKNSR
+480 SK

-520 IWNDKAE
+520 IWNDKAN

-561 YILDNYKGEG
+561 YILDNYKDKG
-571 WQKAARWGS
+571 WQDAARWGK

-600 TWGGNYKEVNA
+600 TWGNNYKEVNA

-649 QDKVKKDGTFV
+649 QDRVQKDGTFV

-668 QNDHPREDGTAH
+668 QNDHPKEDGTAH

-685 TANLQIAQN
+685 TANLQIALE

-709 DVEKLKN
+709 DVAQLKN

-731 GDWEDWA
+731 GDWGDWA
-738 PKLGIKNGTQLLKEW
+738 KNLGINKGAKLLKEW
-753 KYAPYSVSGDK
+753 KYASYSVSGDK

-795 TLRGDAATGWSM
+795 ALRGDAATGWSM

-832 HSTSYGTDQYQ
+832 HSTAYNTDQYR

-865 CAGMAEMLLQSQN
+865 CAGIAEMLLQSQN
-878 EVIEILPAL
+878 NVIELLPAL
-887 PRAWKNGSVTG
+887 PRAWKNGSVSG
-898 LKAVGNFTVD
+898 LKAVGDFTVD
-908 VAWKKLLPSTIKI
+908 VAWKNLLPSEVNI
-921 VSHLGQPL
+921 VSHKGQPM
-929 RVKVSGNTEKE
+929 RIKVSANTQKPGEE
-940 GKEVDPTKLDLTKV
+940 IDPYKFDLTLV
-954 KVLVDGHGAKV
+954 KVLVNGRGAKV
-965 TPVETKDKKHPTF
+965 VSVETKDKKHPTF
-978 EIKALVNGELKDVP
+978 EIKALVGDQIMDVP

-998 IDFSSAAVPTGI
+998 IDFSAPAVPTGI
-1010 GLVKKD
+1010 GVVAKKD
-1016 DTKKKQIFG
+1016 AKKKQVFG
-1025 LDGRAAS
+1025 LDGRHAAS
-1032 ANSHGILVIDGQKV
+1032 NSHGVVVVNGQKV

>member
-1 MNKILPLFALAAT
+1 MNKILPLFALTAT
-14 GLTAMAQSELP
+14 GLSAMAQSELP
-25 AFTAKDKLEAAT
+25 TFTAQDKLDAAT

-54 ANAKVSTAYGR
+54 TNAKVSTAYGR

-75 GTKDN
+75 GTQQN
-80 FVLRSKKGN
+80 FVLRSKNGN

-99 SVQSAEQ
+99 SVKEVAKAE
-106 AEVLSI
+106 ALSI
-112 LNSPNFGKGYYV
+112 LNSPNFGKGFYV

-131 SNSFNPNGGIGV
+131 GNSFNPFGGTGV

-148 FWNNS
+148 FWSNA

-163 PEDIPVATYSAY
+163 PEDVPAATYSAY
-175 RDEFTQNEYAY
+175 RDEFTKKEYAF
-186 TANNSFNPERPLTL
+186 TANNTFNPERPLTL
-200 WYVKPAMGVANPWME
+200 WYVKPAMGVTNPWME

-249 PTDIGNHGGYHNLG
+249 PTVIGNHGGYHNLG

-270 SNNFDEKTKRAIG
+270 SENFNTTDKKAFN
-283 YSRFLDIER
+283 YNRFLDIER
-292 GIGGVDYSDQQRTKY
+292 GVGGVNFSDKAGTKY
-307 SRRYFSSAPD
+307 ERRYFSSAPD

-340 GEAIEASVPQYD
+340 GEDINASDPKYD
-352 ENGEASFAGKL
+352 NNGEAFFAGKL

-382 VTKEGIEVKD
+382 VTKEGVEVTD
-392 ATEVKLIFSAASTFD
+392 ATEVKVIFSAASTFD

-416 DASTVAA
+416 DANTVAA

-454 VKLNLNEAKTRR
+454 VKLNLDNASTKR
-466 NTENLIE
+466 NTQSLITS
-473 LYNYQGA
+473 YNA
-480 SENKNSR
+480 SPSNKDSR

-506 SSRGAINVPSNLQG
+506 SSRGNINVPSNLQG

-571 WQKAARWGS
+571 WQKAARWGD

-685 TANLQIAQN
+685 TANLQIAQD

-709 DVEKLKN
+709 DVAQLKK

-731 GDWEDWA
+731 GDWGDWA
-738 PKLGIKNGTQLLKEW
+738 SNLKVNKGTKLLKEW
-753 KYAPYSVSGDK
+753 KYASYSVSKDK

-878 EVIEILPAL
+878 EVIEVLPAL

-908 VAWKKLLPSTIKI
+908 VAWKNLLPSEVKI
-921 VSHLGQPL
+921 VSNLGLPL
-929 RVKVSGNTEKE
+929 RVKVAGNTQKPGEE
-940 GKEVDPTKLDLTKV
+940 IDPYKFDLTLV
-954 KVLVDGHGAKV
+954 KVLVNGRGAKV
-965 TPVETKDKKHPTF
+965 IPVESKDKKHPTF

-998 IDFSSAAVPTGI
+998 IDFSSPAVPTGI
-1010 GLVKKD
+1010 GLVKKQD
-1016 DTKKKQIFG
+1016 AKKKQVFG

>member
-25 AFTAKDKLEAAT
+25 TFTAKDKLEAAT

-54 ANAKVSTAYGR
+54 ANAKLSTAYGR

-80 FVLRSKKGN
+80 FVLRSKNGN

-99 SVQSAEQ
+99 SVKEVAKAE
-106 AEVLSI
+106 ALSI
-112 LNSPNFGKGYYV
+112 LNSPNFGKGFYV

-131 SNSFNPNGGIGV
+131 GNSFNPFGGTGV

-148 FWNNS
+148 FWSNA

-163 PEDIPVATYSAY
+163 PEDVPAATYSAY
-175 RDEFTQNEYAY
+175 RDEFTKKEYAF
-186 TANNSFNPERPLTL
+186 TANNTFNPERPLTL
-200 WYVKPAMGVANPWME
+200 WYVKPAMGVTNPWME

-227 SLFGGIQVDQIQLN
+227 SLFGGIKVDQIQLN

-249 PTDIGNHGGYHNLG
+249 PTVIGDHGGYHNLG

-270 SNNFDEKTKRAIG
+270 SENFNTTDKKAFN
-283 YSRFLDIER
+283 YNRFLDIER
-292 GIGGVDYSDQQRTKY
+292 GVGGVNFSDKAGTKY
-307 SRRYFSSAPD
+307 ERRYFSSAPD
-317 DVVAAHYKATGANK
+317 DVVAAHYKATGDNK

-340 GEAIEASVPQYD
+340 GEDINASNPKYD
-352 ENGEASFAGKL
+352 ENGEVSFAGKL

-382 VTKEGIEVKD
+382 VTKEGVEVKD
-392 ATEVKLIFSAASTFD
+392 ATEVKVIFSAASTFD
-407 GSVPSRSTG
+407 GSVPSRSIG
-416 DASTVAA
+416 DANTVAA

-454 VKLNLNEAKTRR
+454 VKLNLDNASTKR
-466 NTENLIE
+466 NTQSLITS
-473 LYNYQGA
+473 YNA
-480 SENKNSR
+480 SPSNKDSR

-520 IWNDKAE
+520 IWNDKAD

-685 TANLQIAQN
+685 TANLQIAQD

-709 DVEKLKN
+709 DVAQLKN

-731 GDWEDWA
+731 GDWGDWA
-738 PKLGIKNGTQLLKEW
+738 SNLKVNKGTKLLKEW
-753 KYAPYSVSGDK
+753 KYASYSVSKDK

-908 VAWKKLLPSTIKI
+908 VAWKNLLPSEVKI
-921 VSHLGQPL
+921 VSHLGLPL
-929 RVKVSGNTEKE
+929 RVKVSGNTQKPGE
-940 GKEVDPTKLDLTKV
+940 EVDPYKFDLTLV
-954 KVLVDGHGAKV
+954 KVLVNGRGAKV
-965 TPVETKDKKHPTF
+965 IPVETKDKKHPTF

-998 IDFSSAAVPTGI
+998 IDFSAPAVPTGI
-1010 GLVKKD
+1010 GLVKKED
-1016 DTKKKQIFG
+1016 NKKKQVFG

-1032 ANSHGILVIDGQKV
+1032 TNSHGILVVDGQKV

>member
-14 GLTAMAQSELP
+14 GLSAMAQSELP
-25 AFTAKDKLEAAT
+25 AFTDKDKLEAAT

-43 KNGGVELVDKG
+43 KNGNVELVDKG

-80 FVLRSKKGN
+80 FVLRSKNGN

-99 SVQSAEQ
+99 SVKEVAKAE
-106 AEVLSI
+106 ALSI

-131 SNSFNPNGGIGV
+131 GNSFNPYGGTGV
-143 GKEIG
+143 GKDIG
-148 FWNNS
+148 FWQNN

-163 PEDIPVATYSAY
+163 PDDVPTPTYSAY
-175 RDEFTQNEYAY
+175 RDEFTQKEYAF
-186 TANNSFNPERPLTL
+186 TANNTFNPERPLTL
-200 WYVKPAMGVANPWME
+200 WYVKPAMGVTNPWME

-249 PTDIGNHGGYHNLG
+249 PTVIGNHGGYHNLG

-270 SNNFDEKTKRAIG
+270 SENFNTTDKKAFN
-283 YSRFLDIER
+283 YNRFLDIER
-292 GIGGVDYSDQQRTKY
+292 GVGGVNFSDKAGTKY
-307 SRRYFSSAPD
+307 ERRYFSSAPD
-317 DVVAAHYKATGANK
+317 DVVAAHYKATGDNK

-340 GEAIEASVPQYD
+340 GEDINASNPKYD
-352 ENGEASFAGKL
+352 ENGEVSFAGKL

-382 VTKEGIEVKD
+382 VTKEGVEVKD
-392 ATEVKLIFSAASTFD
+392 ATEVKVIFSAASTFD
-407 GSVPSRSTG
+407 GSVPSRSIG
-416 DASTVAA
+416 DANTVAA

-454 VKLNLNEAKTRR
+454 VKLNLDNASTKR
-466 NTENLIE
+466 NTQSLITS
-473 LYNYQGA
+473 YNA
-480 SENKNSR
+480 SPSNKDSR

-506 SSRGAINVPSNLQG
+506 SSRGNINVPSNLQG

-561 YILDNYKGEG
+561 YILDNYKREG
-571 WQKAARWGS
+571 WQKAARWGD

-668 QNDHPREDGTAH
+668 QNDHPTEDGTAH

-685 TANLQIAQN
+685 TANLQIAQD

-709 DVEKLKN
+709 DVAQLKK

-731 GDWEDWA
+731 GDWGDWA
-738 PKLGIKNGTQLLKEW
+738 SNLKVNKGTKLLKEW
-753 KYAPYSVSGDK
+753 KYASYSVSKDK

-818 DGDHARRILNNALK
+818 DGDHARRILNNALR
-832 HSTSYGTDQYQ
+832 HSTAYITDQYQ

-878 EVIEILPAL
+878 EVIEVLPAL

-908 VAWKKLLPSTIKI
+908 VAWKNLLPSEVKI
-921 VSHLGQPL
+921 VSNLGLPL
-929 RVKVSGNTEKE
+929 RVKVSGNTQKPGE
-940 GKEVDPTKLDLTKV
+940 EVDPYKFDLTLV
-954 KVLVDGHGAKV
+954 KVLVNGRGAKV
-965 TPVETKDKKHPTF
+965 IPVETKDKKHPTF

-998 IDFSSAAVPTGI
+998 IDFSAPAVPTGI
-1010 GLVKKD
+1010 GLVKKED
-1016 DTKKKQIFG
+1016 NKKKQVFG

-1032 ANSHGILVIDGQKV
+1032 SNSHGILVIDGQKV

>member
-14 GLTAMAQSELP
+14 GLSAMAQSELP
-25 AFTAKDKLEAAT
+25 TFTAQDKLDAAT

-54 ANAKVSTAYGR
+54 TNAKVSTAYGR

-80 FVLRSKKGN
+80 FVLRSKNGN
-89 YLAYQNNRMT
+89 YLAYLNNRMT
-99 SVQSAEQ
+99 SVKEVAKAE
-106 AEVLSI
+106 ALSI

-131 SNSFNPNGGIGV
+131 GNSFNPYGGTGV
-143 GKEIG
+143 GKDIG
-148 FWNNS
+148 FWQNN

-163 PEDIPVATYSAY
+163 PDDVSTPTYSAY
-175 RDEFTQNEYAY
+175 RDEFTQKEYAF

-249 PTDIGNHGGYHNLG
+249 PTAIGNHGGYHNLG

-270 SNNFDEKTKRAIG
+270 SENFNNKDKRAFN

-292 GIGGVDYSDQQRTKY
+292 GIGGVDYSDKTGTKY
-307 SRRYFSSAPD
+307 ERRYFSSAPD
-317 DVVAAHYKATGANK
+317 DVVAAHYKATGDDK

-340 GEAIEASVPQYD
+340 GEDINASNPKYD
-352 ENGEASFAGKL
+352 NNGEAFFAGKL

-382 VTKEGIEVKD
+382 VTKEGVEVKE
-392 ATEVKLIFSAASTFD
+392 ATEVKVIFSAASTFD
-407 GSVPSRSTG
+407 GSVPSRSIG
-416 DASTVAA
+416 DANTVAA

-454 VKLNLNEAKTRR
+454 VKLNLDNASTKR
-466 NTENLIE
+466 NTQSLITS
-473 LYNYQGA
+473 YNA
-480 SENKNSR
+480 SPSNKDSR

-506 SSRGAINVPSNLQG
+506 SSRGNINVPSNLQG

-571 WQKAARWGS
+571 WQKAARWGD

-600 TWGGNYKEVNA
+600 TWGNNYKEVNA

-685 TANLQIAQN
+685 TANLQIAQD

-709 DVEKLKN
+709 DVAQLKK

-731 GDWEDWA
+731 GDWGDWA
-738 PKLGIKNGTQLLKEW
+738 SNLKINKGTKLLKEW
-753 KYAPYSVSGDK
+753 KYASYNVSKDK

-818 DGDHARRILNNALK
+818 DGDHARRILNNALR
-832 HSTSYGTDQYQ
+832 HSTAYITDQYQ

-878 EVIEILPAL
+878 EVIEVLPAL

-908 VAWKKLLPSTIKI
+908 VAWKNLLPSEVKI
-921 VSHLGQPL
+921 VSHLGLPL
-929 RVKVSGNTEKE
+929 RVKVSGNTQKPGEE
-940 GKEVDPTKLDLTKV
+940 IDPYKFDLTLV
-954 KVLVDGHGAKV
+954 KVLVNGRGAKV
-965 TPVETKDKKHPTF
+965 IPVETKDKKHPTF

-998 IDFSSAAVPTGI
+998 IDFSAPAVPTGI
-1010 GLVKKD
+1010 GLVKKQD
-1016 DTKKKQIFG
+1016 AKKKQVFS

-1032 ANSHGILVIDGQKV
+1032 SNSHGILVVDGQKV

>member
-14 GLTAMAQSELP
+14 GLSAMAQSELP
-25 AFTAKDKLEAAT
+25 TFTVQDKLDAAT

-54 ANAKVSTAYGR
+54 TNAKVSTAYGR

-75 GTKDN
+75 GTQQN
-80 FVLRSKKGN
+80 FVLRSKNGN

-99 SVQSAEQ
+99 SVKEAAKAE
-106 AEVLSI
+106 ALSI
-112 LNSPNFGKGYYV
+112 LNSPNFGKGFYV

-131 SNSFNPNGGIGV
+131 GNSFNPFGGTGV

-148 FWNNS
+148 FWSNA

-163 PEDIPVATYSAY
+163 PEDVPAATYSAY
-175 RDEFTQNEYAY
+175 RDEFTKKEYAF

-200 WYVKPAMGVANPWME
+200 WYVKPAMGGDNPWME

-227 SLFGGIQVDQIQLN
+227 SLFGGIKVDQIQLN

-249 PTDIGNHGGYHNLG
+249 PTVIGNHGGYHNLG

-270 SNNFDEKTKRAIG
+270 SENFNTTDKKAFN
-283 YSRFLDIER
+283 YNRFLDIER
-292 GIGGVDYSDQQRTKY
+292 GVGGVNFSDKAGTKY
-307 SRRYFSSAPD
+307 ERRYFSSAPD
-317 DVVAAHYKATGANK
+317 DVVAAHYKATGDNK

-340 GEAIEASVPQYD
+340 GEDINASDPKYD
-352 ENGEASFAGKL
+352 NNGEAFFAGKL

-382 VTKEGIEVKD
+382 VTKEGVEVKD
-392 ATEVKLIFSAASTFD
+392 ATEVKVIFSAASTFD
-407 GSVPSRSTG
+407 GSVPSRSIG
-416 DASTVAA
+416 DANTVAA

-454 VKLNLNEAKTRR
+454 VKLNLDNASTKR
-466 NTENLIE
+466 NTQSLITS
-473 LYNYQGA
+473 YNA
-480 SENKNSR
+480 SPSNKDSR

-506 SSRGAINVPSNLQG
+506 SSRGNINVPSNLQG

-685 TANLQIAQN
+685 TANLQIAQD

-709 DVEKLKN
+709 DVAKLKN

-731 GDWEDWA
+731 GDWGSWA
-738 PKLGIKNGTQLLKEW
+738 SDLKINKGTKLLKEW

-908 VAWKKLLPSTIKI
+908 VAWKNLLPSEVKI
-921 VSHLGQPL
+921 VSHLGLPL
-929 RVKVSGNTEKE
+929 RVKVAGNTQKPGEE
-940 GKEVDPTKLDLTKV
+940 IDPYKFDLTLV
-954 KVLVDGHGAKV
+954 KVLVNGRGAKV
-965 TPVETKDKKHPTF
+965 IPVETKDKKHPTF

-998 IDFSSAAVPTGI
+998 IDFSAPAVPTGI
-1010 GLVKKD
+1010 GLVKKED
-1016 DTKKKQIFG
+1016 NKKKQVFG

-1032 ANSHGILVIDGQKV
+1032 TNSHGILVIDGQKV

>member
-1 MNKILPLFALAAT
+1 MTMNKILPLFALAAT

-25 AFTAKDKLEAAT
+25 TFTAKDKLEAAT

-54 ANAKVSTAYGR
+54 ANAKLSTAYGR

-80 FVLRSKKGN
+80 FVLRSKNGN

-99 SVQSAEQ
+99 SVKEVAKAE
-106 AEVLSI
+106 ALSI
-112 LNSPNFGKGYYV
+112 LNSPNFGKGFYV

-131 SNSFNPNGGIGV
+131 GNSFNPFGGTGV

-148 FWNNS
+148 FWSNA

-163 PEDIPVATYSAY
+163 PEDVPAATYSAY
-175 RDEFTQNEYAY
+175 RDEFTKKEYAF
-186 TANNSFNPERPLTL
+186 TANNTFNPERPLTL
-200 WYVKPAMGVANPWME
+200 WYVKPAMGVTNPWME

-249 PTDIGNHGGYHNLG
+249 PTVIGNHGGYHNLG

-270 SNNFDEKTKRAIG
+270 SENFNTTDKKAFN
-283 YSRFLDIER
+283 YNRFLDIER
-292 GIGGVDYSDQQRTKY
+292 GVGGVNFSDKAGTKY
-307 SRRYFSSAPD
+307 ERRYFSSAPD
-317 DVVAAHYKATGANK
+317 DVVAAHYKATGDNK

-340 GEAIEASVPQYD
+340 GEDINASNPKYD
-352 ENGEASFAGKL
+352 ENGEVSFAGKL

-382 VTKEGIEVKD
+382 VTKEGVEVKD
-392 ATEVKLIFSAASTFD
+392 ATEVKVIFSAASTFD
-407 GSVPSRSTG
+407 GSVPSRSIG
-416 DASTVAA
+416 DANTVAA

-454 VKLNLNEAKTRR
+454 VKLNLDNASTKR
-466 NTENLIE
+466 NTQSLITS
-473 LYNYQGA
+473 YNA
-480 SENKNSR
+480 SPSNKDSR

-506 SSRGAINVPSNLQG
+506 SSRGNINVPSNLQG

-561 YILDNYKGEG
+561 YILDNYKREG
-571 WQKAARWGS
+571 WQKAARWGD

-668 QNDHPREDGTAH
+668 QNDHPTEDGTAH

-685 TANLQIAQN
+685 TANLQIAQD

-709 DVEKLKN
+709 DVAQLKN

-731 GDWEDWA
+731 GDWGDWA
-738 PKLGIKNGTQLLKEW
+738 KNLGINKGTKLLKEW
-753 KYAPYSVSGDK
+753 KYASYSVSKDK

-818 DGDHARRILNNALK
+818 DGDHARRILNNALR
-832 HSTSYGTDQYQ
+832 HSTAYITDQYQ

-878 EVIEILPAL
+878 EVIEVLPAL

-908 VAWKKLLPSTIKI
+908 VAWKNLLPSEVKI
-921 VSHLGQPL
+921 VSHLGLPL
-929 RVKVSGNTEKE
+929 RVKVAGNTQKPGEE
-940 GKEVDPTKLDLTKV
+940 IDPYKFDLTLV
-954 KVLVDGHGAKV
+954 KVLVNGRGAKV
-965 TPVETKDKKHPTF
+965 IPVETKDKKHPTF

-992 AGATVT
+992 AGSTVT
-998 IDFSSAAVPTGI
+998 IDFSAPAVPTGI
-1010 GLVKKD
+1010 GLVKKED
-1016 DTKKKQIFG
+1016 NKKKQVFG

>member
-14 GLTAMAQSELP
+14 GLSAMAQSELP
-25 AFTAKDKLEAAT
+25 TFTAQDKLDAAT

-54 ANAKVSTAYGR
+54 TNAKVSTAYGR

-75 GTKDN
+75 GTQQN
-80 FVLRSKKGN
+80 FVLRSKNGN

-99 SVQSAEQ
+99 SVKEAAKAE
-106 AEVLSI
+106 ALSI

-131 SNSFNPNGGIGV
+131 GNSFNPFGGTGV

-148 FWNNS
+148 FWSNA

-163 PEDIPVATYSAY
+163 PEDVPATTYSAY
-175 RDEFTQNEYAY
+175 RDEFTKKEYAF

-200 WYVKPAMGVANPWME
+200 WYVKPAMGVDNPWME

-227 SLFGGIQVDQIQLN
+227 SLFGGIKVDQIQLN

-249 PTDIGNHGGYHNLG
+249 PTVIGNHGGYHNLG

-270 SNNFDEKTKRAIG
+270 SENFNTTDKKAFN
-283 YSRFLDIER
+283 YNRFLDIER
-292 GIGGVDYSDQQRTKY
+292 GVGGVNFSDKAGTKY
-307 SRRYFSSAPD
+307 ERRYFSSAPD
-317 DVVAAHYKATGANK
+317 DVVAAHYKATGDNK

-340 GEAIEASVPQYD
+340 GEDINASNPKYD
-352 ENGEASFAGKL
+352 ENGEVSFAGKL

-382 VTKEGIEVKD
+382 VTKEGVEVKD
-392 ATEVKLIFSAASTFD
+392 ATEVKVIFSAASTFD
-407 GSVPSRSTG
+407 GGVPSRSTG
-416 DASTVAA
+416 DANTVAA

-454 VKLNLNEAKTRR
+454 VKLNLDNASTKR
-466 NTENLIE
+466 NTQSLITNYNLSD
-473 LYNYQGA
+473 A
-480 SENKNSR
+480 SKNSKD
-487 EGLFLEQLY
+487 GLFLEQLY

-506 SSRGAINVPSNLQG
+506 SSRGNINVPSNLQG

-571 WQKAARWGS
+571 WQKAARWGD

-685 TANLQIAQN
+685 TANLQIAQD

-709 DVEKLKN
+709 DVAQLKN

-731 GDWEDWA
+731 GDWGSWA
-738 PKLGIKNGTQLLKEW
+738 SDLKINKGTKLLKEW

-818 DGDHARRILNNALK
+818 DGDHARRILNNALR
-832 HSTSYGTDQYQ
+832 HSTAYITDLYK

-908 VAWKKLLPSTIKI
+908 VAWKNLLPSEVKI
-921 VSHLGQPL
+921 VSHLGLPL
-929 RVKVSGNTEKE
+929 RVKVAGNTQKPGE
-940 GKEVDPTKLDLTKV
+940 EVDPYKFDLTLV
-954 KVLVDGHGAKV
+954 KVLVNGRGAKV
-965 TPVETKDKKHPTF
+965 IPVETKDKKHPTF

-992 AGATVT
+992 AGSTVT
-998 IDFSSAAVPTGI
+998 IDFSAPAVPTGI
-1010 GLVKKD
+1010 GLVKKQD
-1016 DTKKKQIFG
+1016 AKKKQVFS

-1032 ANSHGILVIDGQKV
+1032 SNSHGILVIDGQKV

>member
-25 AFTAKDKLEAAT
+25 TFTAKDKLEAAT

-54 ANAKVSTAYGR
+54 ANAKLSTAYGR

-80 FVLRSKKGN
+80 FVLRSKNGN

-99 SVQSAEQ
+99 SVKEVAKAE
-106 AEVLSI
+106 ALSI
-112 LNSPNFGKGYYV
+112 LNSPNFGKGFYV

-131 SNSFNPNGGIGV
+131 GNSFNPFGGTGV

-148 FWNNS
+148 FWSNA

-163 PEDIPVATYSAY
+163 PEDVPAATYSAY
-175 RDEFTQNEYAY
+175 RDEFTKKEYAF
-186 TANNSFNPERPLTL
+186 TANNTFNPERPLTL
-200 WYVKPAMGVANPWME
+200 WYVKPAMGVTNPWME

-249 PTDIGNHGGYHNLG
+249 PTVIGNHGGYHNLG

-270 SNNFDEKTKRAIG
+270 SENFNTTDKKAFN
-283 YSRFLDIER
+283 YNRFLDIER
-292 GIGGVDYSDQQRTKY
+292 GVGGVNFSDKAGTKY
-307 SRRYFSSAPD
+307 ERRYFSSAPD
-317 DVVAAHYKATGANK
+317 DVVAAHYKATGDNK

-340 GEAIEASVPQYD
+340 GEDINASNPKYD
-352 ENGEASFAGKL
+352 ENGEVSFAGKL

-382 VTKEGIEVKD
+382 VTKEGVEVKD
-392 ATEVKLIFSAASTFD
+392 ATEVKVIFSAASTFD
-407 GSVPSRSTG
+407 GSVPSRSIG
-416 DASTVAA
+416 DANTVAA

-454 VKLNLNEAKTRR
+454 VKLNLDNASTKR
-466 NTENLIE
+466 NTQSLITS
-473 LYNYQGA
+473 YNA
-480 SENKNSR
+480 SPSNKDSR

-506 SSRGAINVPSNLQG
+506 SSRGNINVPSNLQG

-571 WQKAARWGS
+571 WQKAARWGD

-600 TWGGNYKEVNA
+600 TWGNNYKEVNA

-685 TANLQIAQN
+685 TANLQIAQD

-709 DVEKLKN
+709 DVAQLKN

-731 GDWEDWA
+731 GDWGDWA
-738 PKLGIKNGTQLLKEW
+738 SNLKVNKGTKLLKEW
-753 KYAPYSVSGDK
+753 KYASYSVSKDK

-818 DGDHARRILNNALK
+818 DGDHARRILNNALR
-832 HSTSYGTDQYQ
+832 HSTAYITDQYQ

-878 EVIEILPAL
+878 EVIEVLPAL

-908 VAWKKLLPSTIKI
+908 VAWKNLLPSEVKI
-921 VSHLGQPL
+921 VSHLGLPL
-929 RVKVSGNTEKE
+929 RVKVAGNTQKPGEE
-940 GKEVDPTKLDLTKV
+940 IDPYKFDLTLV
-954 KVLVDGHGAKV
+954 KVLVNGRGAKV
-965 TPVETKDKKHPTF
+965 IPVETKDKKHPTF

-992 AGATVT
+992 AGSTVT
-998 IDFSSAAVPTGI
+998 IDFSAPAVPTGI
-1010 GLVKKD
+1010 GLVKKED
-1016 DTKKKQIFG
+1016 NKKKQVFG

>member
-580 DGQKVGW
+580 DGQNVGW

-600 TWGGNYKEVNA
+600 SWGDNYKEVNA

-832 HSTSYGTDQYQ
+832 HSTAYGTDQYK

>member
-25 AFTAKDKLEAAT
+25 TFTAQDKLDAAT

-54 ANAKVSTAYGR
+54 TNAKVSTAYGR

-75 GTKDN
+75 GTQQN
-80 FVLRSKKGN
+80 FVLRSKNGN

-99 SVQSAEQ
+99 SVKEAAKAE
-106 AEVLSI
+106 ALSI
-112 LNSPNFGKGYYV
+112 LNSPNFGKGFYV

-131 SNSFNPNGGIGV
+131 GNSFNPFGGTGV

-148 FWNNS
+148 FWSNA

-163 PEDIPVATYSAY
+163 PEDVPAATYSAY
-175 RDEFTQNEYAY
+175 RDEFTKKEYAF

-227 SLFGGIQVDQIQLN
+227 SLFGGIKVDQIQLN

-249 PTDIGNHGGYHNLG
+249 PTVIGNHGGYHNLG

-270 SNNFDEKTKRAIG
+270 SENFNTTDKKAFN
-283 YSRFLDIER
+283 YNRFLDIER
-292 GIGGVDYSDQQRTKY
+292 GVGGVNFSDKAGTKY
-307 SRRYFSSAPD
+307 ERRYFSSAPD
-317 DVVAAHYKATGANK
+317 DVVAAHYKATGDNK

-340 GEAIEASVPQYD
+340 GEDINASNPKYD
-352 ENGEASFAGKL
+352 ENGEVSFAGKL

-392 ATEVKLIFSAASTFD
+392 ATEVKVIFSAASTFD

-416 DASTVAA
+416 DANTVAA

-454 VKLNLNEAKTRR
+454 VKLNLDNASTKR
-466 NTENLIE
+466 NTQSLITS
-473 LYNYQGA
+473 YNA
-480 SENKNSR
+480 SPSNKDSR

-506 SSRGAINVPSNLQG
+506 SSRGNINVPSNLQG

-571 WQKAARWGS
+571 WQKAARWGD

-600 TWGGNYKEVNA
+600 TWGNNYKEVNA

-685 TANLQIAQN
+685 TANLQIAQD

-709 DVEKLKN
+709 DVAQLKK

-738 PKLGIKNGTQLLKEW
+738 PKLGIKKGTKLLKEW
-753 KYAPYSVSGDK
+753 KYASYSVSKDK

-908 VAWKKLLPSTIKI
+908 VAWKNLLPSEVKI
-921 VSHLGQPL
+921 VSHLGLPL
-929 RVKVSGNTEKE
+929 RVKVSGNTQKPGE
-940 GKEVDPTKLDLTKV
+940 EVDPYKFDLTLV
-954 KVLVDGHGAKV
+954 KVLVNGRGAKV
-965 TPVETKDKKHPTF
+965 IPVETKDKKHPTF

-1010 GLVKKD
+1010 GLVKKED
-1016 DTKKKQIFG
+1016 NKKKQVFG

-1032 ANSHGILVIDGQKV
+1032 SNSHGILVVDGQKV

>member
-65 KNDAQLFAFI
+65 NNDAQLFAFI

-112 LNSPNFGKGYYV
+112 LNSPSFGKGYYV
-124 IARKSDS
+124 IARKSDNG
-131 SNSFNPNGGIGV
+131 NSFNPNGGIGV

-148 FWNNS
+148 FWNNA

-175 RDEFTQNEYAY
+175 RDEFTQNEYAFSG
-186 TANNSFNPERPLTL
+186 NNSFNPERPLTL

-340 GEAIEASVPQYD
+340 GEAIEASDPKYD
-352 ENGEASFAGKL
+352 NNGEAFFAGKL

-392 ATEVKLIFSAASTFD
+392 ATEVKVIFSAASTFD

-454 VKLNLNEAKTRR
+454 VKLNLNGATTRR

-480 SENKNSR
+480 PENKNSR

-571 WQKAARWGS
+571 WQKAARWGD

-685 TANLQIAQN
+685 TANLQIAQD

-709 DVEKLKN
+709 DVAQLKK

-731 GDWEDWA
+731 GDWGDWA
-738 PKLGIKNGTQLLKEW
+738 SNLKINKGTKLLKEW
-753 KYAPYSVSGDK
+753 KYASYSVSKDK

-818 DGDHARRILNNALK
+818 DGDHARRILNNALR
-832 HSTSYGTDQYQ
+832 HSTAYITDQYQ

-878 EVIEILPAL
+878 EVIEVLPAL

-908 VAWKKLLPSTIKI
+908 VAWKNLLPSEVKI
-921 VSHLGQPL
+921 VSHLGSPL
-929 RVKVSGNTEKE
+929 RVKVSGNTQKPGEE
-940 GKEVDPTKLDLTKV
+940 IDPYKFDLTLV
-954 KVLVDGHGAKV
+954 KVLVNGRGAKV

-998 IDFSSAAVPTGI
+998 IDFSAPAVPTGI
-1010 GLVKKD
+1010 GLVKKQD
-1016 DTKKKQIFG
+1016 AKKKQVFS

-1032 ANSHGILVIDGQKV
+1032 SNSHGILVVDGQKV

>member
-25 AFTAKDKLEAAT
+25 TFTAKDKLEAAT

-54 ANAKVSTAYGR
+54 ANAKLSTAYGR

-80 FVLRSKKGN
+80 FVLRSKNGN

-99 SVQSAEQ
+99 SVKEVAKAE
-106 AEVLSI
+106 ALSI
-112 LNSPNFGKGYYV
+112 LNSPNFGKGFYV

-131 SNSFNPNGGIGV
+131 GNSFNPFGGTGV

-148 FWNNS
+148 FWSNA

-163 PEDIPVATYSAY
+163 PEDVPAATYSAY
-175 RDEFTQNEYAY
+175 RDEFTKKEYAF
-186 TANNSFNPERPLTL
+186 TANNTFNPERPLTL
-200 WYVKPAMGVANPWME
+200 WYVKPAMGVTNPWME

-249 PTDIGNHGGYHNLG
+249 PTVIGNHGGYHNLG

-270 SNNFDEKTKRAIG
+270 SENFNTTDKKAFN
-283 YSRFLDIER
+283 YNRFLDIER
-292 GIGGVDYSDQQRTKY
+292 GVGGVNFSDKAGTKY
-307 SRRYFSSAPD
+307 ERRYFSSAPD
-317 DVVAAHYKATGANK
+317 DVVAAHYKATGDNK

-340 GEAIEASVPQYD
+340 GEDINASNPKYD
-352 ENGEASFAGKL
+352 ENGEVSFAGKL

-382 VTKEGIEVKD
+382 VTKEGVEVKD
-392 ATEVKLIFSAASTFD
+392 ATEVKVIFSAASTFD
-407 GSVPSRSTG
+407 GSVPSRSIG
-416 DASTVAA
+416 DANTVAA

-454 VKLNLNEAKTRR
+454 VKLNLDNASTKR
-466 NTENLIE
+466 NTQSLITS
-473 LYNYQGA
+473 YNA
-480 SENKNSR
+480 SPSNKDSR

-506 SSRGAINVPSNLQG
+506 SSRGNINVPSNLQG

-571 WQKAARWGS
+571 WQKAARWGD

-685 TANLQIAQN
+685 TANLQIAQD

-709 DVEKLKN
+709 DVAQLKK

-731 GDWEDWA
+731 GDWGDWA
-738 PKLGIKNGTQLLKEW
+738 SNLKVNKGTKLLKEW

-878 EVIEILPAL
+878 EVIEVLPAL

-908 VAWKKLLPSTIKI
+908 VAWKNLLPSEVKI
-921 VSHLGQPL
+921 VSHLGLPL
-929 RVKVSGNTEKE
+929 RVKVSGNTQKPGE
-940 GKEVDPTKLDLTKV
+940 EVDPYKFDLTLV
-954 KVLVDGHGAKV
+954 KVLVNGRGAKV

-998 IDFSSAAVPTGI
+998 IDFSAPAVPTGI
-1010 GLVKKD
+1010 GLVKKED
-1016 DTKKKQIFG
+1016 YKKKQVFG

-1032 ANSHGILVIDGQKV
+1032 SNSHGILVIDGQKV

>member
-14 GLTAMAQSELP
+14 GLSAMAQSELP

-43 KNGGVELVDKG
+43 KNGNVELVDKG

-75 GTKDN
+75 GTKEN
-80 FVLRSKKGN
+80 FVLRSKNGN
-89 YLAYQNNRMT
+89 YLAYLNNRMT
-99 SVQSAEQ
+99 SVKEVAKAE
-106 AEVLSI
+106 ALSI

-131 SNSFNPNGGIGV
+131 GNSFNPHGGTGV

-148 FWNNS
+148 FYGNA

-163 PEDIPVATYSAY
+163 PDDVPTPTYSAY
-175 RDEFTQNEYAY
+175 RDEFTKKDYAF

-249 PTDIGNHGGYHNLG
+249 PTAIGNHGGYHNLG

-270 SNNFDEKTKRAIG
+270 SENFNNKDKRAFN

-292 GIGGVDYSDQQRTKY
+292 GIGGVDYSDKTGTKY
-307 SRRYFSSAPD
+307 ERRYFSSAPD

-340 GEAIEASVPQYD
+340 GEGIEASDPKYD
-352 ENGEASFAGKL
+352 NNGEASFAGKL

-392 ATEVKLIFSAASTFD
+392 ATEVKVIFSAASTFD

-416 DASTVAA
+416 DATTVAA

-428 VTKAAAKSWAA
+428 VTKAAEKSWAA

-454 VKLNLNEAKTRR
+454 VKLNLDNASTKR
-466 NTENLIE
+466 NTQSLITS
-473 LYNYQGA
+473 YNA
-480 SENKNSR
+480 SPSNKNSK

-506 SSRGAINVPSNLQG
+506 SSRGNINVPSNLQG

-571 WQKAARWGS
+571 WQKAARWGD

-600 TWGGNYKEVNA
+600 TWGNNYKEVNA

-685 TANLQIAQN
+685 TANLQIAQD

-709 DVEKLKN
+709 DVAQLKK

-731 GDWEDWA
+731 GDWGDWA
-738 PKLGIKNGTQLLKEW
+738 SNLKVNKGTKLLKEW
-753 KYAPYSVSGDK
+753 KYASYSVSKDK

-818 DGDHARRILNNALK
+818 DGDHARRILNNALR
-832 HSTSYGTDQYQ
+832 HSTAYITDQYQ

-878 EVIEILPAL
+878 EVIEVLPAL

-908 VAWKKLLPSTIKI
+908 VAWKNLLPSEVKI
-921 VSHLGQPL
+921 VSHLGLPL
-929 RVKVSGNTEKE
+929 RVKVSGNTQKPGE
-940 GKEVDPTKLDLTKV
+940 EVDPYKFDLTLV
-954 KVLVDGHGAKV
+954 KVLVNGRGAKV
-965 TPVETKDKKHPTF
+965 IPVETKDKKHPTF

-998 IDFSSAAVPTGI
+998 IDFSAPAVPTGI
-1010 GLVKKD
+1010 GLVKKED
-1016 DTKKKQIFG
+1016 YKKKQVFG

-1032 ANSHGILVIDGQKV
+1032 TNSHGILVIDGQKV

>member
-14 GLTAMAQSELP
+14 GLSAMAQSELP
-25 AFTAKDKLEAAT
+25 TFTAQDKLDAAT

-54 ANAKVSTAYGR
+54 TNAKVSTAYGR

-80 FVLRSKKGN
+80 FVLRSKNGN

-99 SVQSAEQ
+99 SVKEAAKAE
-106 AEVLSI
+106 ALSI

-131 SNSFNPNGGIGV
+131 GNSFNPFGGTGV

-148 FWNNS
+148 FWSNA

-163 PEDIPVATYSAY
+163 PEDVPAATYSAY
-175 RDEFTQNEYAY
+175 RDEFTKKEYAF

-200 WYVKPAMGVANPWME
+200 WYVKPAMGGDNPWME

-227 SLFGGIQVDQIQLN
+227 SLFGGIKVDQIQLN

-249 PTDIGNHGGYHNLG
+249 PTVIGNHGGYHNLG

-270 SNNFDEKTKRAIG
+270 SENFNTTDKKAFN
-283 YSRFLDIER
+283 YNRFLDIER
-292 GIGGVDYSDQQRTKY
+292 GVGGVNFSDKAGTKY
-307 SRRYFSSAPD
+307 ERRYFSSAPD
-317 DVVAAHYKATGANK
+317 DVVAAHYKATGDNK

-340 GEAIEASVPQYD
+340 GEDINASNPKYD
-352 ENGEASFAGKL
+352 ENGEVSFAGKL

-382 VTKEGIEVKD
+382 VTKEGVEVKD
-392 ATEVKLIFSAASTFD
+392 ATEVKVIFSAASTFD

-416 DASTVAA
+416 DANTVAA

-454 VKLNLNEAKTRR
+454 VKLNLNNASTKR
-466 NTENLIE
+466 NTQSLINS
-473 LYNYQGA
+473 YNT
-480 SENKNSR
+480 SPSNKDSK

-506 SSRGAINVPSNLQG
+506 SSRGNINVPSNLQG

-571 WQKAARWGS
+571 WQKAARWGD

-600 TWGGNYKEVNA
+600 TWGNNYKEVNA

-668 QNDHPREDGTAH
+668 QNEHPREDGTAH

-685 TANLQIAQN
+685 TANLQIAQD
-694 AINILGA
+694 AIKILGA

-709 DVEKLKN
+709 DIAQLKK

-731 GDWEDWA
+731 GDWGDWA
-738 PKLGIKNGTQLLKEW
+738 SNLKINKGTKLLKEW

-818 DGDHARRILNNALK
+818 DGDHARRILNNALR
-832 HSTSYGTDQYQ
+832 HSTAYITDQYQ

-878 EVIEILPAL
+878 EVIEVLPAL

-908 VAWKKLLPSTIKI
+908 VAWKNLLPSEVKI
-921 VSHLGQPL
+921 VSHLGLPL
-929 RVKVSGNTEKE
+929 RVKVAGNTQKLGE
-940 GKEVDPTKLDLTKV
+940 EVDPYKFDLTLV
-954 KVLVDGHGAKV
+954 KVLVNGRGAKV
-965 TPVETKDKKHPTF
+965 VPVETKDKKHPTF

-998 IDFSSAAVPTGI
+998 IDFSAPAVPTGI
-1010 GLVKKD
+1010 GLVKKQD
-1016 DTKKKQIFG
+1016 AKKKQVFS

-1032 ANSHGILVIDGQKV
+1032 SNSHGILVVNGQKV

>member
-25 AFTAKDKLEAAT
+25 TFTAKDKLEAAT

-54 ANAKVSTAYGR
+54 ANAKLSTAYGR

-80 FVLRSKKGN
+80 FVLRSKNGN
-89 YLAYQNNRMT
+89 YLAYLNNRMT
-99 SVQSAEQ
+99 SVKEVAKAE
-106 AEVLSI
+106 ALSI
-112 LNSPNFGKGYYV
+112 LNSPNFGKGFYV

-131 SNSFNPNGGIGV
+131 GNSFNPYGGTGV
-143 GKEIG
+143 GKDIG
-148 FWNNS
+148 FWQNN

-163 PEDIPVATYSAY
+163 PDDVPTPTYSAY
-175 RDEFTQNEYAY
+175 RDEFTKNEYAF

-249 PTDIGNHGGYHNLG
+249 PTAIGNHGGYHNLG

-270 SNNFDEKTKRAIG
+270 SENFNNKDKRAFN

-292 GIGGVDYSDQQRTKY
+292 GIGGVDYSDKQGTKY
-307 SRRYFSSAPD
+307 ERRYFSSAPD

-340 GEAIEASVPQYD
+340 GEGIEASDPKYD
-352 ENGEASFAGKL
+352 NNGEASFAGKL

-382 VTKEGIEVKD
+382 VTKEGVEVTD
-392 ATEVKLIFSAASTFD
+392 ATEVKVIFSAASTFD

-416 DASTVAA
+416 DANTVAA

-454 VKLNLNEAKTRR
+454 VKLNLDNASTKR
-466 NTENLIE
+466 NTQSLITS
-473 LYNYQGA
+473 YNA
-480 SENKNSR
+480 SPSNKDSR

-506 SSRGAINVPSNLQG
+506 SSRGNINVPSNLQG

-685 TANLQIAQN
+685 TANLQIAQD

-709 DVEKLKN
+709 DVAQLKN

-731 GDWEDWA
+731 GDWGSWA
-738 PKLGIKNGTQLLKEW
+738 SDLKINKGTKLLKEW

-878 EVIEILPAL
+878 EVIEVLPAL

-908 VAWKKLLPSTIKI
+908 VAWKNLLPSEVKI
-921 VSHLGQPL
+921 VSHLGLPL
-929 RVKVSGNTEKE
+929 RVKVAGNTQKPGEE
-940 GKEVDPTKLDLTKV
+940 IDPYKFDLTLV
-954 KVLVDGHGAKV
+954 KVLVNGRGAKV
-965 TPVETKDKKHPTF
+965 VPVETKDKKHPTF

-992 AGATVT
+992 AGSTVT
-998 IDFSSAAVPTGI
+998 IDFSAPAVPTGI
-1010 GLVKKD
+1010 GLVKKQD
-1016 DTKKKQIFG
+1016 AKKKQVFG

-1032 ANSHGILVIDGQKV
+1032 SNSHGILVVDGQKV

>member
-54 ANAKVSTAYGR
+54 TNAKVSTAYGR

-249 PTDIGNHGGYHNLG
+249 PTVIGNHGGYHNLG

-580 DGQKVGW
+580 DGQNVGW

-600 TWGGNYKEVNA
+600 SWGDNYKEVNA

>member
-25 AFTAKDKLEAAT
+25 TFTAKDKLEAAT

-54 ANAKVSTAYGR
+54 ANAKLSTAYGR

-80 FVLRSKKGN
+80 FVLRSKNGN

-99 SVQSAEQ
+99 SVKEVAKAE
-106 AEVLSI
+106 ALSI
-112 LNSPNFGKGYYV
+112 LNSPNFGKGFYV

-131 SNSFNPNGGIGV
+131 GNSFNPFGGTGV

-148 FWNNS
+148 FWSNA

-163 PEDIPVATYSAY
+163 PEDVPAATYSAY
-175 RDEFTQNEYAY
+175 RDEFTKKEYAY

-200 WYVKPAMGVANPWME
+200 WYVKPAMGVTNPWME

-249 PTDIGNHGGYHNLG
+249 PTVIGNHGGYHNLG

-270 SNNFDEKTKRAIG
+270 SENFNTTDKKAFN
-283 YSRFLDIER
+283 YNRFLDIER
-292 GIGGVDYSDQQRTKY
+292 GVGGVNFSDKAGTKY
-307 SRRYFSSAPD
+307 ERRYFSSAPD
-317 DVVAAHYKATGANK
+317 DVVAAHYKATGDNK

-340 GEAIEASVPQYD
+340 GEDINASNPKYD
-352 ENGEASFAGKL
+352 ENGEVSFAGKL

-382 VTKEGIEVKD
+382 VTKEGVEVKD
-392 ATEVKLIFSAASTFD
+392 ATEVKVIFSAASTFD
-407 GSVPSRSTG
+407 GSVPSRSIG
-416 DASTVAA
+416 DANTVAA

-454 VKLNLNEAKTRR
+454 VKLNLDNASTKR
-466 NTENLIE
+466 NTQSLITS
-473 LYNYQGA
+473 YNA
-480 SENKNSR
+480 SPSNKDSR

-506 SSRGAINVPSNLQG
+506 SSRGNINVPSNLQG

-571 WQKAARWGS
+571 WQKAARWGD

-668 QNDHPREDGTAH
+668 QNDHPTEDGTAH

-685 TANLQIAQN
+685 TANLQIAQD

-709 DVEKLKN
+709 DVAQLKN

-731 GDWEDWA
+731 GDWGDWA
-738 PKLGIKNGTQLLKEW
+738 KNLGINKGTKLLKEW

-908 VAWKKLLPSTIKI
+908 VAWKNLLPSEVKI
-921 VSHLGQPL
+921 VSHLGLPL
-929 RVKVSGNTEKE
+929 RVKVAGNTQKPGEE
-940 GKEVDPTKLDLTKV
+940 IDPYKFDLTLV
-954 KVLVDGHGAKV
+954 KVLVNGRGAKV
-965 TPVETKDKKHPTF
+965 IPVETKDKKHPTF

-998 IDFSSAAVPTGI
+998 IDFSAPAVPTGI
-1010 GLVKKD
+1010 GLVKKED
-1016 DTKKKQIFG
+1016 NKKKQVFS

-1032 ANSHGILVIDGQKV
+1032 SNSHGILVIDGQKV

>member
-14 GLTAMAQSELP
+14 GLSAMAQSELP
-25 AFTAKDKLEAAT
+25 TFTAKDKLEAAT

-54 ANAKVSTAYGR
+54 ANAKLSTAYGR

-80 FVLRSKKGN
+80 FVLRSKNGN

-99 SVQSAEQ
+99 SVKEVAKAE
-106 AEVLSI
+106 ALSI
-112 LNSPNFGKGYYV
+112 LNSPNFGKGFYV

-131 SNSFNPNGGIGV
+131 GNSFNPFGGTGV

-148 FWNNS
+148 FWSNA

-163 PEDIPVATYSAY
+163 PEDVPAATYSAY
-175 RDEFTQNEYAY
+175 RDEFTKKEYAF

-200 WYVKPAMGVANPWME
+200 WYVKPAMGGDNPWME

-227 SLFGGIQVDQIQLN
+227 SLFGGIKVDQIQLN

-249 PTDIGNHGGYHNLG
+249 PTVIGNHGGYHNLG

-270 SNNFDEKTKRAIG
+270 SENFNTTDKKAFN
-283 YSRFLDIER
+283 YNRFLDIER
-292 GIGGVDYSDQQRTKY
+292 GVGGVNFSDKAGTKY
-307 SRRYFSSAPD
+307 ERRYFSSAPD
-317 DVVAAHYKATGANK
+317 DVVAAHYKATGDDK

-340 GEAIEASVPQYD
+340 GEDINASDPKYD
-352 ENGEASFAGKL
+352 NNGEAFFAGKL

-382 VTKEGIEVKD
+382 VTKEGVEVKE
-392 ATEVKLIFSAASTFD
+392 ATEVKVIFSAASTFD

-416 DASTVAA
+416 DATTVAA

-439 LESAHVADFESYMGR
+439 LESTHVADFESYMGR
-454 VKLNLNEAKTRR
+454 VKLNLDNASTKR
-466 NTENLIE
+466 NTQSLITS
-473 LYNYQGA
+473 YNA
-480 SENKNSR
+480 SPSNKNSK

-506 SSRGAINVPSNLQG
+506 SSRGNINVPSNLQG
-520 IWNDKAE
+520 IWNDKAD

-685 TANLQIAQN
+685 TANLQIAQD

-709 DVEKLKN
+709 DVAQLKK

-731 GDWEDWA
+731 GDWGDWA
-738 PKLGIKNGTQLLKEW
+738 KNLGINKGTKLLKEW

-878 EVIEILPAL
+878 EVIEVLPAL

-908 VAWKKLLPSTIKI
+908 VAWKNLLPSEVKI
-921 VSHLGQPL
+921 VSHLGLPL
-929 RVKVSGNTEKE
+929 RVKVAGNTQKPGEE
-940 GKEVDPTKLDLTKV
+940 IDPYKFDLTLV
-954 KVLVDGHGAKV
+954 KVLVNGRGAKV
-965 TPVETKDKKHPTF
+965 IPVETKDKKHPTF

-998 IDFSSAAVPTGI
+998 IDFSSPAVPTGI
-1010 GLVKKD
+1010 GLVKKED
-1016 DTKKKQIFG
+1016 NKKKQVFS

-1032 ANSHGILVIDGQKV
+1032 SNSHGILVIDGQKV

>member
-14 GLTAMAQSELP
+14 GLSAMAQSELP
-25 AFTAKDKLEAAT
+25 TFTAQDKLDAAT

-54 ANAKVSTAYGR
+54 TNAKVSTAYGR

-75 GTKDN
+75 GTQQN
-80 FVLRSKKGN
+80 FVLRSKNGN

-99 SVQSAEQ
+99 SVKEAAKAE
-106 AEVLSI
+106 ALSI
-112 LNSPNFGKGYYV
+112 LNSPNFGKGFYV

-131 SNSFNPNGGIGV
+131 GNSFNPFGGTGV

-148 FWNNS
+148 FWSNA

-163 PEDIPVATYSAY
+163 PEDVPAATYSAY
-175 RDEFTQNEYAY
+175 RDEFTKKEYAF

-200 WYVKPAMGVANPWME
+200 WYVKPAMGGDNPWME

-227 SLFGGIQVDQIQLN
+227 SLFGGIKVDQIQLN

-249 PTDIGNHGGYHNLG
+249 PTVIGNHGGYHNLG

-270 SNNFDEKTKRAIG
+270 SENFNTTDKKAFN
-283 YSRFLDIER
+283 YNRFLDIER
-292 GIGGVDYSDQQRTKY
+292 GVGGVNFSDKAGTKY
-307 SRRYFSSAPD
+307 ERRYFSSAPD
-317 DVVAAHYKATGANK
+317 DVVAAHYKATGDNK

-340 GEAIEASVPQYD
+340 GEDINASNPKYD
-352 ENGEASFAGKL
+352 ENGEVSFAGKL

-382 VTKEGIEVKD
+382 VTKEGVEVKE
-392 ATEVKLIFSAASTFD
+392 ATEVKVIFSAASTFD
-407 GSVPSRSTG
+407 GSVPSRSIG
-416 DASTVAA
+416 DANTVAA

-454 VKLNLNEAKTRR
+454 VKLNLDNASTKR
-466 NTENLIE
+466 NTQSLITS
-473 LYNYQGA
+473 YNA
-480 SENKNSR
+480 SPSNKDSR

-506 SSRGAINVPSNLQG
+506 SSRGNINVPSNLQG

-571 WQKAARWGS
+571 WQKAARWGD

-600 TWGGNYKEVNA
+600 TWGNNYKEVNA

-685 TANLQIAQN
+685 TANLQIAQD

-709 DVEKLKN
+709 DVAQLKK

-731 GDWEDWA
+731 GDWGDWA
-738 PKLGIKNGTQLLKEW
+738 SNLKINKGTKLLKEW
-753 KYAPYSVSGDK
+753 KYASYNVSKDK

-878 EVIEILPAL
+878 EVIEVLPAL

-908 VAWKKLLPSTIKI
+908 VAWKNLLPSEVKI
-921 VSHLGQPL
+921 VSHLGLPL
-929 RVKVSGNTEKE
+929 RVKVAGNTQKPGEE
-940 GKEVDPTKLDLTKV
+940 IDPYKFDLTLV
-954 KVLVDGHGAKV
+954 KVLVNGRGAKV
-965 TPVETKDKKHPTF
+965 IPVETKDKKHPTF

-1010 GLVKKD
+1010 GLVKKED
-1016 DTKKKQIFG
+1016 NKKKQVFG

-1032 ANSHGILVIDGQKV
+1032 SNSHGILVVDGQKV

>member
-25 AFTAKDKLEAAT
+25 TFTAKDKLEAAT

-54 ANAKVSTAYGR
+54 ANAKLSTAYGR

-80 FVLRSKKGN
+80 FVLRSKNGN
-89 YLAYQNNRMT
+89 YLAYLNNRMT
-99 SVQSAEQ
+99 SVKEVAKAE
-106 AEVLSI
+106 ALSI

-131 SNSFNPNGGIGV
+131 GNSFNPNGGTGV

-148 FWNNS
+148 FWENA
-153 DVNNSLYFPL
+153 DANNSLYFPL
-163 PEDIPVATYSAY
+163 PDDVPTPTYSAY
-175 RDEFTQNEYAY
+175 RDEFIKKEYAY

-200 WYVKPAMGVANPWME
+200 WYVKPAMGGDNPWME

-227 SLFGGIQVDQIQLN
+227 SLFGGIKVDQIQLN

-249 PTDIGNHGGYHNLG
+249 PTVIGNHGGYHNLG

-270 SNNFDEKTKRAIG
+270 SENFNTTDKKAFN
-283 YSRFLDIER
+283 YNRFLDIER
-292 GIGGVDYSDQQRTKY
+292 GVGGVNFSDKAGTKY
-307 SRRYFSSAPD
+307 ERRYFSSAPD
-317 DVVAAHYKATGANK
+317 DVVAAHYKATGGNK

-340 GEAIEASVPQYD
+340 GEDINASDPKYD
-352 ENGEASFAGKL
+352 ENGEVSFAGKL

-382 VTKEGIEVKD
+382 VTKEGVEVKD
-392 ATEVKLIFSAASTFD
+392 ATEVKVIFSAASTFD

-416 DASTVAA
+416 DANTVAA

-454 VKLNLNEAKTRR
+454 VKLNLDNASTKR
-466 NTENLIE
+466 NTQSLITS
-473 LYNYQGA
+473 YNA
-480 SENKNSR
+480 SPSNKDSR

-506 SSRGAINVPSNLQG
+506 SSRGNINVPSNLQG

-571 WQKAARWGS
+571 WQKAARWGD

-685 TANLQIAQN
+685 TANLQIAQD

-709 DVEKLKN
+709 DVAQLKK

-731 GDWEDWA
+731 GDWGDWA
-738 PKLGIKNGTQLLKEW
+738 SNLKINKGTKLLKEW
-753 KYAPYSVSGDK
+753 KYASYNVSKDK

-878 EVIEILPAL
+878 EVIEVLPAL

-908 VAWKKLLPSTIKI
+908 VAWKNLLPSEVKI
-921 VSHLGQPL
+921 VSHLGLPL
-929 RVKVSGNTEKE
+929 RVKVSGNTQKPGEE
-940 GKEVDPTKLDLTKV
+940 IDPYKFDLTLV
-954 KVLVDGHGAKV
+954 KVLVNGRGAKV
-965 TPVETKDKKHPTF
+965 IPVETKDKKHPTF

-998 IDFSSAAVPTGI
+998 IDFSAPAVPTGI
-1010 GLVKKD
+1010 GLVKKED
-1016 DTKKKQIFG
+1016 YKKKQVFG

-1032 ANSHGILVIDGQKV
+1032 SNSHGILVIDGQKV